1 MGFYGNITNTSKTTF
16 AFDRIY
22 NNRLQMDN
30 NCASDG
36 VFLGR
41 YVLVEYGLPA
51 SQYIIG
57 YLDNNGNM
65 YDDPTDRSDSHI
77 ILCEKGKMVK
87 ISKSSYWYLYTG
99 DIKSDGSPYWRYLT
113 RITNDRV
120 DDEQYNKNYQIDYPV
135 YGRGYDSTV
144 WIKQYINNQETY
156 IQIAELNTVV
166 PNFSI
171 YPLLPQDPYVA
182 VDNASIV
189 YQPGK
194 YYYYD
199 ETDSHYKLDNNDTK
213 TEGRVYYLESE
224 LGPAITADQSSTN
237 LLYKLRVPTNFQL
250 DLDDNNI
257 YYNKEGFSKTKHS
270 YDNTTENSI
279 NYKLSQSG
287 YKFYYNVEQDNV
299 VGEPIED
306 GYDRKS
312 LVVKL
317 PALGNAVCETYDLLY
332 GQNRNDSTTNFDKTN
347 VKGALNTLNKKMN
360 LGKLE
365 TNKLI
370 YFSTETDNDIND
382 NYMKSAII
390 QGDNLIS
397 IDADIEKNGGA
408 IKITH
413 NNLDVSKA
421 SKSYGKDVDFSTFGS
436 SITLPKLFADRAGH
450 VVKEETFS
458 VSIPKG
464 SYENTKEG
472 NVLTSLSFIDTT
484 GALSSEKS
492 YLGTLTLGTGYIT
505 NDKLN
510 TITKD
515 TTLNDSINRLIDNS
529 DSKYN
534 TLLGQTNNSFGKDTV
549 PTLYGLRQGINSDR
563 DNISNLSDKIDILN
577 GAVSTTNSVAYSIK
591 QAIDKLDKTDN
602 KVDKQFVTAVE
613 EKDGL
618 ITVSRSALQE
628 NDLPITFDGT
638 YSSSNKVATMSSLN
652 TLKTNLLGGYTG
664 TLADINTLASGKLN
678 ESAVRG
684 LTYNATSGNN
694 GAKTIAEMFDLIVEL
709 QNKNTQL
716 NTTIKALQD
725 KDAESDTTI
734 KALQDKDIELNNLI
748 AGLRTDVDALKNNS
762 NNTDTP
768 SETT

>member
-16 AFDRIY
+16 TFDKIY
-22 NNRLQMDN
+22 SNRLQMDN
-30 NCASDG
+30 SCTSDG
-36 VFLGR
+36 IFLGR

-51 SQYIIG
+51 TQYLVG
-57 YLDNNGNM
+57 YLDNKIM
-65 YDDPTDRSDSHI
+65 YDDPSDRSDSHI
-77 ILCEKGKMVK
+77 ILCENGKLVK
-87 ISKSSYWYLYTG
+87 VKRSNQWYLYVGNVTASG
-99 DIKSDGSPYWRYLT
+99 TKEWKYLT

-120 DDEQYNKNYQIDYPV
+120 DDEQYNLNYQIDYPV

-156 IQIAELNTVV
+156 VQIAELNTVV

-182 VDNASIV
+182 VDDSNIV

-199 ETDSHYKLDNNDTK
+199 EIDSHYKLDNNDIK
-213 TEGRVYYLESE
+213 TEGRIYYLESE
-224 LGPAITADQSSTN
+224 LGPAITTDQSSTN

-257 YYNKEGFSKTKHS
+257 YYNKEGFSKKKHFR
-270 YDNTTENSI
+270 DDKTENTI

-287 YKFYYNVEQDNV
+287 YRFYYNVEQDNV

-317 PALGNAVCETYDLLY
+317 PALGNAVCDTYDLLY
-332 GQNRNDSTTNFDKTN
+332 GQNRDDSTTNFDRTN
-347 VKGALNTLNKKMN
+347 IKGALNTLNRKMS
-360 LGKLE
+360 LDKLD

-370 YFSTETDNDIND
+370 YFSTETDSDIDD
-382 NYMKSAII
+382 NYMKSATIE
-390 QGDNLIS
+390 GDNLIS
-397 IDADIEKNGGA
+397 VDADIEKNNGV
-408 IKITH
+408 IKVTH
-413 NNLDVSKA
+413 NNLDVNKA
-421 SKSYGKDVDFSTFGS
+421 SKTYGKDVDFGTFGS
-436 SITLPKLFADRAGH
+436 SIKLPKLSTDRAGH
-450 VVKEETFS
+450 IVKEETFS

-464 SYENTKEG
+464 SYTNTKEG
-472 NVLTSLSFIDTT
+472 NVFTSLSFTDTT

-492 YLGTLTLGTGYIT
+492 YLGTLALGEGYAI

-515 TTLNDSINRLIDNS
+515 TTLNDSINKLIDNS

-534 TLLGQTNNSFGKDTV
+534 TLLGQSNNNFGKDTT
-549 PTLYGLRQGINSDR
+549 PTLYGLRQGINADR
-563 DNISNLSDKIDILN
+563 DSISNLSNKIDVLN
-577 GAVSTTNSVAYSIK
+577 GTVSTTNSVAYSIK
-591 QAIDKLDKTDN
+591 QAIDKLDKADN

-684 LTYNATSGNN
+684 LTYNATSGDN
-694 GAKTIAEMFDLIVEL
+694 GAKTVAGMFDLIVAL
-709 QNKNTQL
+709 QNKNAEL
-716 NTTIKALQD
+716 NKTIKALQD
-725 KDAESDTTI
+725 KDT
-734 KALQDKDIELNNLI
+734 ELNDLI
-748 AGLRTDVDALKNNS
+748 TGLRTDVDALKKNS
-762 NNTDTP
+762 NNADTS

>member
-16 AFDRIY
+16 TFDKIY
-22 NNRLQMDN
+22 SNRLQMDN
-30 NCASDG
+30 SCTSDG
-36 VFLGR
+36 IFLGR

-51 SQYIIG
+51 TQYLVG
-57 YLDNNGNM
+57 YLDNKIM
-65 YDDPTDRSDSHI
+65 YDDPSDRSDSHI
-77 ILCEKGKMVK
+77 ILCENGKLVK
-87 ISKSSYWYLYTG
+87 VKRSNQWYLYVGNVTASG
-99 DIKSDGSPYWRYLT
+99 TKEWKYLT

-120 DDEQYNKNYQIDYPV
+120 DDEQYNLNYQIDYPV

-156 IQIAELNTVV
+156 VQIAELNTVV

-182 VDNASIV
+182 VDDASIV

-199 ETDSHYKLDNNDTK
+199 ETDSHYKLDNSDTK
-213 TEGRVYYLESE
+213 TEGRIYYLESE
-224 LGPAITADQSSTN
+224 LGPAITTDQSSTN

-257 YYNKEGFSKTKHS
+257 YYNKEGFNKAKRS
-270 YDNTTENSI
+270 YDNTTENTI

-287 YKFYYNVEQDNV
+287 YRFYYNVEQDNV

-317 PALGNAVCETYDLLY
+317 PALGNAVCDTYDLLY
-332 GQNRNDSTTNFDKTN
+332 GQNRDDSATNFDKTN
-347 VKGALNTLNKKMN
+347 IKGALNTLNRKMS
-360 LGKLE
+360 LDKLD

-382 NYMKSAII
+382 NYMKSATIE
-390 QGDNLIS
+390 GDNLIS
-397 IDADIEKNGGA
+397 VDANIEKNSGV

-421 SKSYGKDVDFSTFGS
+421 SKSYGKDIDFGTFGS
-436 SITLPKLFADRAGH
+436 SITLPKLFTDRAGH
-450 VVKEETFS
+450 IVKEETFS

-464 SYENTKEG
+464 SYINTKEG
-472 NVLTSLSFIDTT
+472 NVFTSLNFTDTT

-492 YLGTLTLGTGYIT
+492 YLGTLTLGIGYIT
-505 NDKLN
+505 NNKLN

-515 TTLNDSINRLIDNS
+515 TTLNDSITKLIDNS

-591 QAIDKLDKTDN
+591 QAIDKLDKADN

-618 ITVSRSALQE
+618 IIVSRSALQE
-628 NDLPITFDGT
+628 SDLPITFDGT

-664 TLADINTLASGKLN
+664 TLADINTLASSKLN

-684 LTYNATSGNN
+684 LTYNATSGDN
-694 GAKTIAEMFDLIVEL
+694 GAKTVAGMFDLIVVL
-709 QNKNTQL
+709 QNKNMEL
-716 NTTIKALQD
+716 SK
-725 KDAESDTTI
+725 TI
-734 KALQDKDIELNNLI
+734 KALQDKDIELNDLI
-748 AGLRTDVDALKNNS
+748 TGLRTDVDALKKKINAN
-762 NNTDTP
+762 TP

>member
-16 AFDRIY
+16 TFDKIY
-22 NNRLQMDN
+22 SNRLQMDN
-30 NCASDG
+30 SCTSDG
-36 VFLGR
+36 IFLGR

-51 SQYIIG
+51 TQYLVG
-57 YLDNNGNM
+57 YLDNKIM
-65 YDDPTDRSDSHI
+65 YDDPSDRSDSHI
-77 ILCEKGKMVK
+77 ILCENGKLVK
-87 ISKSSYWYLYTG
+87 VKRSNQWYLYVGNVTASG
-99 DIKSDGSPYWRYLT
+99 TKEWKYLT

-120 DDEQYNKNYQIDYPV
+120 DDEQYNLNYQIDYPV

-156 IQIAELNTVV
+156 VQIAELNTVV

-182 VDNASIV
+182 VDDSSIV

-213 TEGRVYYLESE
+213 TEGRIYYLESE
-224 LGPAITADQSSTN
+224 LGPAITTDQSSTN

-257 YYNKEGFSKTKHS
+257 YYNKEGFSKTKHFR
-270 YDNTTENSI
+270 DDKTENTI

-287 YKFYYNVEQDNV
+287 YRFYYNVEQDNV

-317 PALGNAVCETYDLLY
+317 PALGNAVCDTYDLLY
-332 GQNRNDSTTNFDKTN
+332 GQNRNDSVTNFDKTN
-347 VKGALNTLNKKMN
+347 IKGALNTLNRKMS
-360 LGKLE
+360 LDKLD

-370 YFSTETDNDIND
+370 YFSTEIDNDIND

-390 QGDNLIS
+390 EGDNLIS
-397 IDADIEKNGGA
+397 VDADIEKNSGV
-408 IKITH
+408 IKVTH
-413 NNLDVSKA
+413 NNLDVNKA
-421 SKSYGKDVDFSTFGS
+421 SKTYGKDVDFGTFGS
-436 SITLPKLFADRAGH
+436 SIKLPKLSTDRAGH
-450 VVKEETFS
+450 IVKEETFS

-464 SYENTKEG
+464 SYTNTKEG
-472 NVLTSLSFIDTT
+472 NVFTSLSFTDTT

-492 YLGTLTLGTGYIT
+492 YLGTLALGTGYTT
-505 NDKLN
+505 NNKLN

-515 TTLNDSINRLIDNS
+515 TTLNDSISKLIDNS

-534 TLLGQTNNSFGKDTV
+534 TLLGQSNNSFGKDTT
-549 PTLYGLRQGINSDR
+549 PTLYGLRQGINADR
-563 DNISNLSDKIDILN
+563 DSISNLSGKIDILN

-591 QAIDKLDKTDN
+591 QAIDKLDKADN

-618 ITVSRSALQE
+618 IIVSRSALQE
-628 NDLPITFDGT
+628 SDLPITFDGT

-652 TLKTNLLGGYTG
+652 TLKTNLLGGYIG
-664 TLADINTLASGKLN
+664 TLADINTLVSGKLN
-678 ESAVRG
+678 ESAVRD
-684 LTYNATSGNN
+684 LTYNATSGDN
-694 GAKTIAEMFDLIVEL
+694 GAKTVAGMFDLIVVL
-709 QNKNTQL
+709 QNKN
-716 NTTIKALQD
+716 
-725 KDAESDTTI
+725 AELSKTI
-734 KALQDKDIELNNLI
+734 KALQDKDIELNDLI
-748 AGLRTDVDALKNNS
+748 TGLRTDVDALKNNS
-762 NNTDTP
+762 NNTNTP

>member
-16 AFDRIY
+16 TFDKIY
-22 NNRLQMDN
+22 SNRLQMDN
-30 NCASDG
+30 SCTSDG
-36 VFLGR
+36 IFLGR

-51 SQYIIG
+51 TQYLVG
-57 YLDNNGNM
+57 YLDNKIM
-65 YDDPTDRSDSHI
+65 YDDPSDRSDSHI
-77 ILCEKGKMVK
+77 ILCENGKLVK
-87 ISKSSYWYLYTG
+87 VKRSNQWYLYVGNVTASG
-99 DIKSDGSPYWRYLT
+99 TKEWKYLT

-120 DDEQYNKNYQIDYPV
+120 DDEQYNLNYQIDYPV

-156 IQIAELNTVV
+156 VQIAELNTVV
-166 PNFSI
+166 PNFLI

-182 VDNASIV
+182 VDDASIV

-199 ETDSHYKLDNNDTK
+199 KIDSHYKLDNNDTK
-213 TEGRVYYLESE
+213 TEGRIYYLESE

-257 YYNKEGFSKTKHS
+257 YYNKAGFSKTKRS

-287 YKFYYNVEQDNV
+287 YRFYYNVEQDNV

-317 PALGNAVCETYDLLY
+317 PALGNAVCDTYDLLY
-332 GQNRNDSTTNFDKTN
+332 GQNRNDSATNFDKTN
-347 VKGALNTLNKKMN
+347 IKGALNTLNRKMS
-360 LGKLE
+360 LDKLD

-370 YFSTETDNDIND
+370 YFSTEIDNNIND
-382 NYMKSAII
+382 NYMKSATIE
-390 QGDNLIS
+390 GDNLIS
-397 IDADIEKNGGA
+397 VDANIEKNNGV
-408 IKITH
+408 IKVTH
-413 NNLDVSKA
+413 NNLDVNKA
-421 SKSYGKDVDFSTFGS
+421 SKSYGKDVDFGTFGS

-450 VVKEETFS
+450 IVKEETFS
-458 VSIPKG
+458 ISIPKG
-464 SYENTKEG
+464 SYANTKEG
-472 NVLTSLSFIDTT
+472 NVFTSLSFTDTT

-492 YLGTLTLGTGYIT
+492 YLGTLALGEGYII
-505 NDKLN
+505 NNKLN

-515 TTLNDSINRLIDNS
+515 TTLNDSISKLIDNS

-534 TLLGQTNNSFGKDTV
+534 TLLGQSNNSFGKDTI
-549 PTLYGLRQGINSDR
+549 PTLYGLRQGINADR
-563 DNISNLSDKIDILN
+563 DSISNLSDKIDVLN
-577 GAVSTTNSVAYSIK
+577 GTVSTTNSVAYSIK
-591 QAIDKLDKTDN
+591 QAIDKLDKADN

-613 EKDGL
+613 EKNGL

-628 NDLPITFDGT
+628 SDLPITFDGT
-638 YSSSNKVATMSSLN
+638 YSNSNKVATMSSLN

-684 LTYNATSGNN
+684 LTYNATSGDN
-694 GAKTIAEMFDLIVEL
+694 GAKTVVGMFDLIVVLQTKNAEL
-709 QNKNTQL
+709 NK
-716 NTTIKALQD
+716 TIKALQD
-725 KDAESDTTI
+725 KDT
-734 KALQDKDIELNNLI
+734 ELNDLI
-748 AGLRTDVDALKNNS
+748 TGLRTDVDALKKNS

>member
-16 AFDRIY
+16 TFDKIY
-22 NNRLQMDN
+22 SNRLQMDN
-30 NCASDG
+30 SCTSDG
-36 VFLGR
+36 IFLGR

-51 SQYIIG
+51 TQYLVG
-57 YLDNNGNM
+57 YLDNKIM
-65 YDDPTDRSDSHI
+65 YDDPSDRSDSHI
-77 ILCEKGKMVK
+77 ILCENGKLVK
-87 ISKSSYWYLYTG
+87 VKRSNQWYLYVGNVTASG
-99 DIKSDGSPYWRYLT
+99 TKEWKYLT

-120 DDEQYNKNYQIDYPV
+120 DDEQYNLNYQIDYPV

-156 IQIAELNTVV
+156 VQIAELNTVV

-182 VDNASIV
+182 VDDSSIV

-199 ETDSHYKLDNNDTK
+199 ETDSHYKLDNNDIK
-213 TEGRVYYLESE
+213 TEGRIYYLESE
-224 LGPAITADQSSTN
+224 LGPAITTDQSSTN

-257 YYNKEGFSKTKHS
+257 YYNKEGFSKTKRS
-270 YDNTTENSI
+270 YDNTTKNSI

-287 YKFYYNVEQDNV
+287 YRFYYNVEQDNV

-317 PALGNAVCETYDLLY
+317 PALGNAVCDTYDLLY
-332 GQNRNDSTTNFDKTN
+332 GQNRNDSATNFDKTN
-347 VKGALNTLNKKMN
+347 IKGALNTLNRKMS
-360 LGKLE
+360 LDKLD

-382 NYMKSAII
+382 NYMKSATIE
-390 QGDNLIS
+390 GDNLIS
-397 IDADIEKNGGA
+397 VDANIEKNNGV
-408 IKITH
+408 IKVTH

-421 SKSYGKDVDFSTFGS
+421 LKSYGKDVDFGTFGS
-436 SITLPKLFADRAGH
+436 SITLPKLFTDRAGH
-450 VVKEETFS
+450 IVKEETFS

-464 SYENTKEG
+464 SYTNTKEG
-472 NVLTSLSFIDTT
+472 NVFTSLNFTDTT

-492 YLGTLTLGTGYIT
+492 YLGTLVLGKGYII
-505 NDKLN
+505 NNKLN

-515 TTLNDSINRLIDNS
+515 TTLNDSISKLIDNS

-534 TLLGQTNNSFGKDTV
+534 TLLGQSNNSFGKDTI
-549 PTLYGLRQGINSDR
+549 PTLYGLRQGINADR
-563 DNISNLSDKIDILN
+563 DSISNLSDKIDVLN
-577 GAVSTTNSVAYSIK
+577 GTVSTTNSVAYSIK

-628 NDLPITFDGT
+628 SDLPITFDGT
-638 YSSSNKVATMSSLN
+638 YSNSNKVATMSSLN

-684 LTYNATSGNN
+684 LTYNATSGDN
-694 GAKTIAEMFDLIVEL
+694 GAKTVVGMFDLIVVLQTKNAEL
-709 QNKNTQL
+709 NK
-716 NTTIKALQD
+716 TIKALQD
-725 KDAESDTTI
+725 KDT
-734 KALQDKDIELNNLI
+734 ELNDLI
-748 AGLRTDVDALKNNS
+748 TGLRTDVDALKKNS

>member
-16 AFDRIY
+16 TFDKIY
-22 NNRLQMDN
+22 SNRLQMDN
-30 NCASDG
+30 SCTSDG
-36 VFLGR
+36 IFLGR

-51 SQYIIG
+51 TQYLVG
-57 YLDNNGNM
+57 YLDNKIM
-65 YDDPTDRSDSHI
+65 YDDPSDRSDSHI
-77 ILCEKGKMVK
+77 ILCENGKLVK
-87 ISKSSYWYLYTG
+87 VKRSNQWYLYVGNITASG
-99 DIKSDGSPYWRYLT
+99 VKEWKYLT

-120 DDEQYNKNYQIDYPV
+120 DDEQYNLNYQIDYPV

-156 IQIAELNTVV
+156 VQIAELNTVV

-182 VDNASIV
+182 VDDSNIV

-224 LGPAITADQSSTN
+224 LGPAITTDQSSTN

-257 YYNKEGFSKTKHS
+257 YYNKEGFSKTKHFR
-270 YDNTTENSI
+270 DDKTENTI

-287 YKFYYNVEQDNV
+287 YRFYYNVEQDNV

-317 PALGNAVCETYDLLY
+317 PALGNAVCDTYDLLY
-332 GQNRNDSTTNFDKTN
+332 GQNRNDSATNFDKTN
-347 VKGALNTLNKKMN
+347 IKGALNTLNRKMN
-360 LGKLE
+360 LDKLD

-370 YFSTETDNDIND
+370 YFSTETDNNIND
-382 NYMKSAII
+382 NYMKSATIK
-390 QGDNLIS
+390 GDNLIS
-397 IDADIEKNGGA
+397 VDANIEKNNGV
-408 IKITH
+408 IKVTH
-413 NNLDVSKA
+413 NNLDVNKA

-436 SITLPKLFADRAGH
+436 SITLPKLFTDKAGH
-450 VVKEETFS
+450 IVKEETFS

-464 SYENTKEG
+464 SYTNTKEG
-472 NVLTSLSFIDTT
+472 NVFTSLNFTGTT

-492 YLGTLTLGTGYIT
+492 YLGTLALGEGYII
-505 NDKLN
+505 NNKLN

-515 TTLNDSINRLIDNS
+515 TTLNDSISKLIDNS

-534 TLLGQTNNSFGKDTV
+534 TLLGQSNNNFGKDTV
-549 PTLYGLRQGINSDR
+549 PTLYGLRQGINTDR
-563 DNISNLSDKIDILN
+563 DSISNLNDKIDILN

-591 QAIDKLDKTDN
+591 QAIDKLDKADN

-628 NDLPITFDGT
+628 SDLPITFDGT
-638 YSSSNKVATMSSLN
+638 YSSSNKVATMSSLT
-652 TLKTNLLGGYTG
+652 TLKTSLLGDYTG
-664 TLADINTLASGKLN
+664 TLADINTLASSKLN
-678 ESAVRG
+678 ESAVRS

-725 KDAESDTTI
+725 KD
-734 KALQDKDIELNNLI
+734 IELNNLI
-748 AGLRTDVDALKNNS
+748 AGLRTDVDALKNGS

>member
-16 AFDRIY
+16 TFDKIY
-22 NNRLQMDN
+22 SNRLQMDN
-30 NCASDG
+30 SCTSDG
-36 VFLGR
+36 IFLGR

-51 SQYIIG
+51 TQYLVG
-57 YLDNNGNM
+57 YLDNKIM
-65 YDDPTDRSDSHI
+65 YDDPSDRSDSHI
-77 ILCEKGKMVK
+77 ILCENGKLVK
-87 ISKSSYWYLYTG
+87 VKRSNQWYLYVGNVTASG
-99 DIKSDGSPYWRYLT
+99 TKEWKYLT

-120 DDEQYNKNYQIDYPV
+120 DDEQYNLNYQIDYPV

-156 IQIAELNTVV
+156 VQIAELNTVV

-224 LGPAITADQSSTN
+224 LGPAITTDQSSTN

-257 YYNKEGFSKTKHS
+257 YYNKEGFSKTKRS
-270 YDNTTENSI
+270 YDNTTKNSI

-287 YKFYYNVEQDNV
+287 YRFYYNVEQDNV

-317 PALGNAVCETYDLLY
+317 PALGNAVCDTYDLLY
-332 GQNRNDSTTNFDKTN
+332 GQNRDDSTTNFDKTN
-347 VKGALNTLNKKMN
+347 IKGALNTLNRKMS
-360 LGKLE
+360 LDKLD

-382 NYMKSAII
+382 NYMKSATIE
-390 QGDNLIS
+390 GDNLIS
-397 IDADIEKNGGA
+397 VDANIEKNSGV

-421 SKSYGKDVDFSTFGS
+421 SKSYGKDVDFGTFGS
-436 SITLPKLFADRAGH
+436 SITLPKLFTDRAGH
-450 VVKEETFS
+450 IVKEETFS

-464 SYENTKEG
+464 SYTNTKEG
-472 NVLTSLSFIDTT
+472 NVFTSLNFTDTT

-492 YLGTLTLGTGYIT
+492 YLGTLALGKGYII
-505 NDKLN
+505 NNKLN

-515 TTLNDSINRLIDNS
+515 TTLNDSISKLIDNS

-534 TLLGQTNNSFGKDTV
+534 TLLGQSNNSFGKDTI
-549 PTLYGLRQGINSDR
+549 PTLYGLRQGINADR
-563 DNISNLSDKIDILN
+563 DSISNLSDKIDVLN
-577 GAVSTTNSVAYSIK
+577 GTVSTTNSVAYSIK

-628 NDLPITFDGT
+628 SDLPITFDGT
-638 YSSSNKVATMSSLN
+638 YSNSNKVATMSSLN

-684 LTYNATSGNN
+684 LTYNATSGDN
-694 GAKTIAEMFDLIVEL
+694 GAKTVVGMFDLIVVLQTKNAEL
-709 QNKNTQL
+709 NK
-716 NTTIKALQD
+716 TIKALQD
-725 KDAESDTTI
+725 KDT
-734 KALQDKDIELNNLI
+734 ELNDLI
-748 AGLRTDVDALKNNS
+748 TGLRTDVDALKKNS
-762 NNTDTP
+762 NNTDIP

>member
-16 AFDRIY
+16 TFDKIY
-22 NNRLQMDN
+22 SNRLQMDN
-30 NCASDG
+30 SCTSDG
-36 VFLGR
+36 IFLGR

-51 SQYIIG
+51 TQYLVG
-57 YLDNNGNM
+57 YLDNKIM
-65 YDDPTDRSDSHI
+65 YDDPSDRSDSHI
-77 ILCEKGKMVK
+77 ILCENGKLVK
-87 ISKSSYWYLYTG
+87 VKRSNQWYLYVGNVTASG
-99 DIKSDGSPYWRYLT
+99 TKEWKYLT

-120 DDEQYNKNYQIDYPV
+120 DDEQYNLNYQIDYPV

-156 IQIAELNTVV
+156 VQIAELNTVV

-171 YPLLPQDPYVA
+171 YPLLPQDPYIA

-652 TLKTNLLGGYTG
+652 TLKANLLGDYTG
-664 TLADINTLASGKLN
+664 TLADVNTLASSKLN
-678 ESAVRG
+678 EDAVRS
-684 LTYNATSGNN
+684 LTYNATSGTN
-694 GAKTIAEMFDLIVEL
+694 GAKTIVEMFDLIVEL

-716 NTTIKALQD
+716 NI
-725 KDAESDTTI
+725 TI

-748 AGLRTDVDALKNNS
+748 AGLRTDVDVLKNNS

>member
-1 MGFYGNITNTSKTTF
+1 MGFYGNISNTSKTTF
-16 AFDRIY
+16 TFDRIY

-87 ISKSSYWYLYTG
+87 VNRNRYWYLYTG
-99 DIKSDGSPYWRYLT
+99 DTKSDGSPYWRYLT

-144 WIKQYINNQETY
+144 WIKQYVNNQETY

-182 VDNASIV
+182 VDNATIV

-257 YYNKEGFSKTKHS
+257 YYNKEGFSKTKRS
-270 YDNTTENSI
+270 YDGITDNSI

-287 YKFYYNVEQDNV
+287 YRFYYNVEQDNV

-312 LVVKL
+312 LVIKL

-332 GQNRNDSTTNFDKTN
+332 GQNRNDSVTNFDKTN

-360 LGKLE
+360 LEKLE

-382 NYMKSAII
+382 NYMKSATI

-397 IDADIEKNGGA
+397 INADIEKNGGA

-413 NNLDVSKA
+413 NNLDVNKA
-421 SKSYGKDVDFSTFGS
+421 SKSYGKDVDFNTFGS
-436 SITLPKLFADRAGH
+436 SITLPKLFIDRAGH

-472 NVLTSLSFIDTT
+472 NVLTSLNFIDTT
-484 GALSSEKS
+484 GVLNSEKS
-492 YLGTLTLGTGYIT
+492 YLGTLTLGTGYTT

-515 TTLNDSINRLIDNS
+515 TTLNDSISKLIDNS

-534 TLLGQTNNSFGKDTV
+534 TLLGQTNNNFGKDTV
-549 PTLYGLRQGINSDR
+549 PTLYGLRQGINTDR
-563 DNISNLSDKIDILN
+563 DSISNLNDKIDILN

-591 QAIDKLDKTDN
+591 QAIDKLDKADN

-628 NDLPITFDGT
+628 SDLPITFDGT
-638 YSSSNKVATMSSLN
+638 YSSSNKVATMSSLT
-652 TLKTNLLGGYTG
+652 TLKTSLLGDYTG
-664 TLADINTLASGKLN
+664 TLADINTLASSKLN
-678 ESAVRG
+678 EDAVRG
-684 LTYNATSGNN
+684 LTYNATSGTN

-709 QNKNTQL
+709 QNKNMQL
-716 NTTIKALQD
+716 N
-725 KDAESDTTI
+725 TTI

-748 AGLRTDVDALKNNS
+748 AGLRTDVDALKNGS

>member
-16 AFDRIY
+16 TFDKIY
-22 NNRLQMDN
+22 SNRLQMDN
-30 NCASDG
+30 SCTSDG
-36 VFLGR
+36 IFLGR

-51 SQYIIG
+51 TQYLVG
-57 YLDNNGNM
+57 YLDNKIM
-65 YDDPTDRSDSHI
+65 YDDPSDRSDSHI
-77 ILCEKGKMVK
+77 ILCENGKLVK
-87 ISKSSYWYLYTG
+87 VKRSNQWYLYVGNVTASG
-99 DIKSDGSPYWRYLT
+99 TKEWKYLT

-120 DDEQYNKNYQIDYPV
+120 DDEQYNLNYQIDYPV

-156 IQIAELNTVV
+156 VQIAELNTVV

-182 VDNASIV
+182 VDDNSIV

-199 ETDSHYKLDNNDTK
+199 ETDSHYKLDNNDIK

-224 LGPAITADQSSTN
+224 LGPAITTDQSSTN

-257 YYNKEGFSKTKHS
+257 YYNKEGFSKTKHFR
-270 YDNTTENSI
+270 DDKTENTI

-287 YKFYYNVEQDNV
+287 YRFYYNVEQDNV

-317 PALGNAVCETYDLLY
+317 PALGNAVCDTYDLLY
-332 GQNRNDSTTNFDKTN
+332 GQNRNDSATNFDRTN
-347 VKGALNTLNKKMN
+347 IKGALNTLNRKMS
-360 LGKLE
+360 LDKLD

-382 NYMKSAII
+382 NYMKSATIE
-390 QGDNLIS
+390 GDNLIS
-397 IDADIEKNGGA
+397 VDANIEKNSGA

-421 SKSYGKDVDFSTFGS
+421 SKSYGKDVDFGTFGS
-436 SITLPKLFADRAGH
+436 SITLPKLFTDRAGH
-450 VVKEETFS
+450 IVKEEIFS

-464 SYENTKEG
+464 SYTNTKEG
-472 NVLTSLSFIDTT
+472 NVFTSLSFTDTT

-492 YLGTLTLGTGYIT
+492 YLGTLALGEGYTI
-505 NDKLN
+505 NNKLN

-515 TTLNDSINRLIDNS
+515 TTLNDSISKLIDNS

-534 TLLGQTNNSFGKDTV
+534 TLLGQSNNSFGKDTI
-549 PTLYGLRQGINSDR
+549 PTLYGLRQGINADR
-563 DNISNLSDKIDILN
+563 DSISNLSDKIDVLN
-577 GAVSTTNSVAYSIK
+577 GTVSTTNSVAYSIK
-591 QAIDKLDKTDN
+591 QAIDKLDKADN

-652 TLKTNLLGGYTG
+652 TLKNNLLGGYTG
-664 TLADINTLASGKLN
+664 TLADVNTLASSKLN

-684 LTYNATSGNN
+684 LTYNATSGDN
-694 GAKTIAEMFDLIVEL
+694 GAKTVAGMFDLIVAL
-709 QNKNTQL
+709 QNKNAEL
-716 NTTIKALQD
+716 NKTIKALQD
-725 KDAESDTTI
+725 KDT
-734 KALQDKDIELNNLI
+734 ELNDLI
-748 AGLRTDVDALKNNS
+748 TGLRTDVDALKKNS

>member
-16 AFDRIY
+16 TFDKIY
-22 NNRLQMDN
+22 SNRLQMDN
-30 NCASDG
+30 SCTSDG
-36 VFLGR
+36 IFLGR

-51 SQYIIG
+51 TQYLVG
-57 YLDNNGNM
+57 YLDNKIM
-65 YDDPTDRSDSHI
+65 YDDPSDRSDSHI
-77 ILCEKGKMVK
+77 ILCENGKLVK
-87 ISKSSYWYLYTG
+87 VKRSNQWYLYMGNVTASG
-99 DIKSDGSPYWRYLT
+99 TKEWKYLT

-120 DDEQYNKNYQIDYPV
+120 DDEQYNLNYQIDYPV

-156 IQIAELNTVV
+156 VQIAELNTVV

-224 LGPAITADQSSTN
+224 LGPAITTDQSSTN

-257 YYNKEGFSKTKHS
+257 YYNKEGFSKTKHFR
-270 YDNTTENSI
+270 DDKTENTI

-287 YKFYYNVEQDNV
+287 YRFYYNVEQDNV

-317 PALGNAVCETYDLLY
+317 PALGNAVCDTYDLLY
-332 GQNRNDSTTNFDKTN
+332 GQNRNDSATNFDRTN
-347 VKGALNTLNKKMN
+347 IKGALNTLNRKMS
-360 LGKLE
+360 LDKLD

-370 YFSTETDNDIND
+370 YFSTETDSDIDD
-382 NYMKSAII
+382 NYMKSATIE
-390 QGDNLIS
+390 GDNLIS
-397 IDADIEKNGGA
+397 VDANIEKNSGA

-421 SKSYGKDVDFSTFGS
+421 SKSYGKDVDFGTFGS
-436 SITLPKLFADRAGH
+436 SITLPKLFTDRAGH
-450 VVKEETFS
+450 IVKEETFS

-464 SYENTKEG
+464 SYTNTKEG
-472 NVLTSLSFIDTT
+472 NVFTSLSFTDTT
-484 GALSSEKS
+484 GALNSEKS
-492 YLGTLTLGTGYIT
+492 YLGTLALGEGYTI
-505 NDKLN
+505 NNKLN

-515 TTLNDSINRLIDNS
+515 TTLNDSINKLIDNS

-534 TLLGQTNNSFGKDTV
+534 TLLGQSNNSFGKDTT
-549 PTLYGLRQGINSDR
+549 PTLYGLRQGINADR
-563 DNISNLSDKIDILN
+563 DSISNLSGKIDILN

-591 QAIDKLDKTDN
+591 QAIDKLDRADN

-628 NDLPITFDGT
+628 NDLPITFDGV

-664 TLADINTLASGKLN
+664 TLADINTLISGKLD

-684 LTYNATSGNN
+684 LTYNATSGDN
-694 GAKTIAEMFDLIVEL
+694 GAKTIAGMFDLIVVL
-709 QNKNTQL
+709 QNKN
-716 NTTIKALQD
+716 
-725 KDAESDTTI
+725 AELSKTI
-734 KALQDKDIELNNLI
+734 KALQDKDIELNDLI
-748 AGLRTDVDALKNNS
+748 TGLRTDVDALKNNS
-762 NNTDTP
+762 NNTNTP

>member
-16 AFDRIY
+16 TFDKIY

-30 NCASDG
+30 SCASDG

-51 SQYIIG
+51 TQYIIG
-57 YLDNNGNM
+57 YFDRSSGIM

-77 ILCEKGKMVK
+77 ILWEKGKLVK
-87 ISKSSYWYLYTG
+87 VSRGNYWYLYVGEST
-99 DIKSDGSPYWRYLT
+99 SGSQYWKQLT
-113 RITNDRV
+113 IITNDRI
-120 DDEQYNKNYQIDYPV
+120 DDEQYDTNYKIDYPV

-156 IQIAELNTVV
+156 VQIAELNTVV

-213 TEGRVYYLESE
+213 TEGRIYYLESE
-224 LGPAITADQSSTN
+224 FGPAITTDQSSTN

-257 YYNKEGFSKTKHS
+257 YYNKEGFSKTKRS
-270 YDNTTENSI
+270 YDGITENSI

-299 VGEPIED
+299 IGEPIDD

-317 PALGNAVCETYDLLY
+317 PALGNAVCDTYDLLY

-347 VKGALNTLNKKMN
+347 IKGALNTLNRKMS
-360 LGKLE
+360 LDKLD

-370 YFSTETDNDIND
+370 YFSTEIDNNIND
-382 NYMKSAII
+382 NYMKSATIE
-390 QGDNLIS
+390 GDNLIS
-397 IDADIEKNGGA
+397 VDADIEKNSGV
-408 IKITH
+408 IKVTH
-413 NNLDVSKA
+413 NNLDVNKA
-421 SKSYGKDVDFSTFGS
+421 SKSYGKDVDFGTFGS
-436 SITLPKLFADRAGH
+436 SIKLPKLFADRAGH
-450 VVKEETFS
+450 IVKEETFS
-458 VSIPKG
+458 ISIPKG
-464 SYENTKEG
+464 SYINTKEG
-472 NVLTSLSFIDTT
+472 NVFTSLSFTDTT

-492 YLGTLTLGTGYIT
+492 YLGTLALGEGYTI
-505 NDKLN
+505 NNKLN

-515 TTLNDSINRLIDNS
+515 TTLNDSINKLIDNS

-534 TLLGQTNNSFGKDTV
+534 TLLGQSNNSFGKDTV
-549 PTLYGLRQGINSDR
+549 PTLYGLRQGINTDR
-563 DNISNLSDKIDILN
+563 DSISNLSNKIDVLN
-577 GAVSTTNSVAYSIK
+577 GTVSTTNSVAYSIK
-591 QAIDKLDKTDN
+591 QAIDKLDKVDN

-652 TLKTNLLGGYTG
+652 TLKTSLLGGYTG

-678 ESAVRG
+678 ESAVRD

-694 GAKTIAEMFDLIVEL
+694 GAKTVAGMFDLIVEL

-716 NTTIKALQD
+716 NTTIKTLQD

-734 KALQDKDIELNNLI
+734 KALQNKDIELNNLI
-748 AGLRTDVDALKNNS
+748 VGLRTDVDALKNS
-762 NNTDTP
+762 PNNTDTS

>member
-1 MGFYGNITNTSKTTF
+1 MGFYGNISNTSKTTF
-16 AFDRIY
+16 TFDRIY

-87 ISKSSYWYLYTG
+87 VNRNRYWYLYTG
-99 DIKSDGSPYWRYLT
+99 DTKSDGSPYWRYLT

-144 WIKQYINNQETY
+144 WIKQYVNNQETY

-182 VDNASIV
+182 VDNTNIV

-257 YYNKEGFSKTKHS
+257 YYNKEGFSKTKRS
-270 YDNTTENSI
+270 YDGITKNSI

-287 YKFYYNVEQDNV
+287 YRFYYNVEQDNV

-332 GQNRNDSTTNFDKTN
+332 GQNRNDSITNFDKTN
-347 VKGALNTLNKKMN
+347 VKGALNTLNRKMN
-360 LGKLE
+360 LDKLD

-370 YFSTETDNDIND
+370 YFSTETDNNIND
-382 NYMKSAII
+382 NYMKSATIK
-390 QGDNLIS
+390 GDNLIS
-397 IDADIEKNGGA
+397 VDANIEKNNGA

-413 NNLDVSKA
+413 NNLDVNKA

-436 SITLPKLFADRAGH
+436 SVTLPKLFTDRAGH

-515 TTLNDSINRLIDNS
+515 TTLNDSITKLIENS

-563 DNISNLSDKIDILN
+563 TSISNLSSKIDILN
-577 GAVSTTNSVAYSIK
+577 GVVSTTNSVAYSIK
-591 QAIDKLDKTDN
+591 QAIDKLDKADN

-628 NDLPITFDGT
+628 SDLPITFDGT
-638 YSSSNKVATMSSLN
+638 YSNSNKVATMSSLN
-652 TLKTNLLGGYTG
+652 TLKANLLGDYTG
-664 TLADINTLASGKLN
+664 TLADVNTLANSKLN
-678 ESAVRG
+678 EDAVRG
-684 LTYNATSGNN
+684 LTYNATSGTN

-709 QNKNTQL
+709 QNKNMQL
-716 NTTIKALQD
+716 N
-725 KDAESDTTI
+725 TTI

>member
-16 AFDRIY
+16 TFDKIY
-22 NNRLQMDN
+22 SNRLQMDN
-30 NCASDG
+30 SCTSDG
-36 VFLGR
+36 IFLGR

-51 SQYIIG
+51 TQYLVG
-57 YLDNNGNM
+57 YLDNKIM
-65 YDDPTDRSDSHI
+65 YDDPSDRSDSHI
-77 ILCEKGKMVK
+77 ILCENGKLVK
-87 ISKSSYWYLYTG
+87 VKRSNQWYLYVGNVAASGT
-99 DIKSDGSPYWRYLT
+99 KEWKYLT

-120 DDEQYNKNYQIDYPV
+120 DDEQYNLNYQIDYPV

-156 IQIAELNTVV
+156 VQIAELNTVV

-171 YPLLPQDPYVA
+171 YPLLPQDPYIA
-182 VDNASIV
+182 VDDSNIV

-270 YDNTTENSI
+270 YDNKTENTI

-287 YKFYYNVEQDNV
+287 YRFYYNVEQDNV

-317 PALGNAVCETYDLLY
+317 PALGNAVCDTYDLLY
-332 GQNRNDSTTNFDKTN
+332 GQNRDDSVTNFDKTN
-347 VKGALNTLNKKMN
+347 IKGALNTLNRKMS
-360 LGKLE
+360 LDKLD

-370 YFSTETDNDIND
+370 YFSTEIDNDIND
-382 NYMKSAII
+382 NYMKSATIE
-390 QGDNLIS
+390 GDNLIS
-397 IDADIEKNGGA
+397 VDADIEKNRGV
-408 IKITH
+408 IKVTH
-413 NNLDVSKA
+413 NNLDGNKA
-421 SKSYGKDVDFSTFGS
+421 SKTYGKDVDFGTFGS
-436 SITLPKLFADRAGH
+436 SIKLPKLSTDRAGH
-450 VVKEETFS
+450 IVKEETFS
-458 VSIPKG
+458 ISIPKG
-464 SYENTKEG
+464 SYTNTKEG
-472 NVLTSLSFIDTT
+472 NVFTSLSFTDTT

-492 YLGTLTLGTGYIT
+492 YLGTLALGEGYTI
-505 NDKLN
+505 NNKLN

-515 TTLNDSINRLIDNS
+515 TTLNDSINKLIDNS

-534 TLLGQTNNSFGKDTV
+534 TLLGQSNNSFGKDTI
-549 PTLYGLRQGINSDR
+549 PTLYGLRQGINADR
-563 DNISNLSDKIDILN
+563 NSISNLSGKIDILN

-591 QAIDKLDKTDN
+591 QAIDKLDKADN

-618 ITVSRSALQE
+618 IIVSRSALQE
-628 NDLPITFDGT
+628 RDLPITFDGT

-684 LTYNATSGNN
+684 LTYNATSGDN
-694 GAKTIAEMFDLIVEL
+694 GAKTVAGMFDLIVAL
-709 QNKNTQL
+709 QNKNAEL
-716 NTTIKALQD
+716 NKTIKALQD
-725 KDAESDTTI
+725 KDT
-734 KALQDKDIELNNLI
+734 ELNDLI
-748 AGLRTDVDALKNNS
+748 TGLRTDVDALKKNS
-762 NNTDTP
+762 NNADTP

>member
-16 AFDRIY
+16 TFDKIY
-22 NNRLQMDN
+22 SNRLQMDN
-30 NCASDG
+30 SCTSDG
-36 VFLGR
+36 IFLGR

-51 SQYIIG
+51 TQYLVG
-57 YLDNNGNM
+57 YLDNKIM
-65 YDDPTDRSDSHI
+65 YDDPSDRSDSHI
-77 ILCEKGKMVK
+77 ILCENGKLVK
-87 ISKSSYWYLYTG
+87 VKRSNQWYLYVGNITASG
-99 DIKSDGSPYWRYLT
+99 VKEWKYLT

-120 DDEQYNKNYQIDYPV
+120 DDEQYNLNYQIDYPV

-156 IQIAELNTVV
+156 VQIAELNTVV

-182 VDNASIV
+182 VDDSNIV

-224 LGPAITADQSSTN
+224 LGPAITTDQSSTN

-257 YYNKEGFSKTKHS
+257 YYNKEGFSKTKRS
-270 YDNTTENSI
+270 YDNTTKNSI

-287 YKFYYNVEQDNV
+287 YRFYYNVEQDNV

-317 PALGNAVCETYDLLY
+317 PALGNAVCDTYDLLY
-332 GQNRNDSTTNFDKTN
+332 GQNRDDSTTNFDKTN
-347 VKGALNTLNKKMN
+347 IKGALNTLNRKMS
-360 LGKLE
+360 LDKLD

-382 NYMKSAII
+382 NYMKSATIE
-390 QGDNLIS
+390 GDNLIS
-397 IDADIEKNGGA
+397 VDANIEKNSGV

-421 SKSYGKDVDFSTFGS
+421 SKSYGKDVDFGTFGS
-436 SITLPKLFADRAGH
+436 SITLPKLFTDRAGH
-450 VVKEETFS
+450 IVKEETFS

-464 SYENTKEG
+464 SYTNTKEG
-472 NVLTSLSFIDTT
+472 NVFTSLNFTDTT

-492 YLGTLTLGTGYIT
+492 YLGTLALGKGYII
-505 NDKLN
+505 NNKLN

-515 TTLNDSINRLIDNS
+515 TTLNDSISKLIDNS

-534 TLLGQTNNSFGKDTV
+534 TLLGQSNNSFGKDTI
-549 PTLYGLRQGINSDR
+549 PTLYGLRQGINADR
-563 DNISNLSDKIDILN
+563 DSISNLSDKIDVLN
-577 GAVSTTNSVAYSIK
+577 GTVSTTNSVAYSIK

-628 NDLPITFDGT
+628 SDLPITFDGT
-638 YSSSNKVATMSSLN
+638 YSNSNKVATMSSLN

-684 LTYNATSGNN
+684 LTYNATSGDN
-694 GAKTIAEMFDLIVEL
+694 GAKTVVGMFDLIVVLQTKNAEL
-709 QNKNTQL
+709 NK
-716 NTTIKALQD
+716 TIKALQD
-725 KDAESDTTI
+725 KDT
-734 KALQDKDIELNNLI
+734 ELNDLI
-748 AGLRTDVDALKNNS
+748 TGLRTDVDALKKNS
-762 NNTDTP
+762 NNTDIP

>member
-16 AFDRIY
+16 TFDKIY
-22 NNRLQMDN
+22 SNRLQMDN
-30 NCASDG
+30 SCTSDG
-36 VFLGR
+36 IFLGR

-51 SQYIIG
+51 TQYLVG
-57 YLDNNGNM
+57 YLDNKIM
-65 YDDPTDRSDSHI
+65 YDDPSDRSDSHI
-77 ILCEKGKMVK
+77 ILCENGKLVK
-87 ISKSSYWYLYTG
+87 VKRSNQWYLYVGNVTASG
-99 DIKSDGSPYWRYLT
+99 IKEWKYLT

-120 DDEQYNKNYQIDYPV
+120 DDEQYNLNYQIDYPV

-156 IQIAELNTVV
+156 VQIAELNTVV

-182 VDNASIV
+182 VDDSNIV

-199 ETDSHYKLDNNDTK
+199 EIDSHYKLDNNDTK

-224 LGPAITADQSSTN
+224 LGPAITTDQSSTN

-257 YYNKEGFSKTKHS
+257 YYNKEGFSKTKHFR
-270 YDNTTENSI
+270 DNKTENTI

-287 YKFYYNVEQDNV
+287 YRFYYNVEQDNV

-317 PALGNAVCETYDLLY
+317 PALGNAVCDTYDLLY
-332 GQNRNDSTTNFDKTN
+332 GQNRNDSVTNFDKTN
-347 VKGALNTLNKKMN
+347 IKGALNTLNRKMS
-360 LGKLE
+360 LDKLD

-370 YFSTETDNDIND
+370 YFSTEIDNDIND
-382 NYMKSAII
+382 NYMKSATIE
-390 QGDNLIS
+390 GDNLIS
-397 IDADIEKNGGA
+397 VDANIEKNSGI
-408 IKITH
+408 IKVTH
-413 NNLDVSKA
+413 NNLDVNKA
-421 SKSYGKDVDFSTFGS
+421 SKSYGKDVDFGTFGS
-436 SITLPKLFADRAGH
+436 SIKLPKLSTDRAGH
-450 VVKEETFS
+450 IVKEETFS

-464 SYENTKEG
+464 SYTNTKEG
-472 NVLTSLSFIDTT
+472 NVFTSLSFTDTT

-492 YLGTLTLGTGYIT
+492 YLGTLALGEGYTI
-505 NDKLN
+505 NNKLN

-515 TTLNDSINRLIDNS
+515 TTLNDSISKLIDNS

-534 TLLGQTNNSFGKDTV
+534 TLLGQSNNSFGKDTI
-549 PTLYGLRQGINSDR
+549 PTLYGLRQGINADR
-563 DNISNLSDKIDILN
+563 DSISNLSDKIDVLN
-577 GAVSTTNSVAYSIK
+577 GTVSTTNSVAYSIK
-591 QAIDKLDKTDN
+591 QAIDKLDKADN

-652 TLKTNLLGGYTG
+652 TLKNNLLGGYTG
-664 TLADINTLASGKLN
+664 TLADVNTLASSKLN

-684 LTYNATSGNN
+684 LTYNATSGDN
-694 GAKTIAEMFDLIVEL
+694 GAKTVAGMFDLIVAL
-709 QNKNTQL
+709 QNKNAEL
-716 NTTIKALQD
+716 NKTIKALQD
-725 KDAESDTTI
+725 KDT
-734 KALQDKDIELNNLI
+734 ELNDLI
-748 AGLRTDVDALKNNS
+748 TGLRTDVDALKKNS
-762 NNTDTP
+762 NNADTP

>member
-16 AFDRIY
+16 TFDKIY
-22 NNRLQMDN
+22 SNRLQMDN
-30 NCASDG
+30 SCTSDG
-36 VFLGR
+36 IFLGR

-51 SQYIIG
+51 TQYLVG
-57 YLDNNGNM
+57 YLDNKIM
-65 YDDPTDRSDSHI
+65 YDDPSDRSDSHI
-77 ILCEKGKMVK
+77 ILCENGKLVK
-87 ISKSSYWYLYTG
+87 VKRSNQWYLYVGNVTASG
-99 DIKSDGSPYWRYLT
+99 TKEWKYLT

-120 DDEQYNKNYQIDYPV
+120 DDEQYNLNYQIDYPV

-156 IQIAELNTVV
+156 VQIAELNTVV

-182 VDNASIV
+182 VDNVSIV

-224 LGPAITADQSSTN
+224 LGPAITTDQSSTN

-257 YYNKEGFSKTKHS
+257 YYNKEGFSKTKRS
-270 YDNTTENSI
+270 YDNTTKNSI

-287 YKFYYNVEQDNV
+287 YRFYYNVEQDNV

-317 PALGNAVCETYDLLY
+317 PALGNAVCDTYDLLY
-332 GQNRNDSTTNFDKTN
+332 GQNRDDSTTNFDKTN
-347 VKGALNTLNKKMN
+347 IKGALNTLNRKMS
-360 LGKLE
+360 LDKLD

-382 NYMKSAII
+382 NYMKSATIE
-390 QGDNLIS
+390 GDNLIS
-397 IDADIEKNGGA
+397 VDTNIEKNSGV

-421 SKSYGKDVDFSTFGS
+421 SKSYGKDIDFGTFGS
-436 SITLPKLFADRAGH
+436 SITLPKLFTDRAGH
-450 VVKEETFS
+450 IVKEETFS

-464 SYENTKEG
+464 SYTNTKEG
-472 NVLTSLSFIDTT
+472 NVFTSLNFTDTT

-492 YLGTLTLGTGYIT
+492 YLGTLALGKGYII
-505 NDKLN
+505 NNKLN

-515 TTLNDSINRLIDNS
+515 TTLNDSISKLIDNS

-534 TLLGQTNNSFGKDTV
+534 TLLGQSNNSFGKDTI
-549 PTLYGLRQGINSDR
+549 PTLYGLRQGINADR
-563 DNISNLSDKIDILN
+563 DSISNLSDKIDVLN
-577 GAVSTTNSVAYSIK
+577 GTVSTTNSVAYSIK

-628 NDLPITFDGT
+628 SDLPITFDGT
-638 YSSSNKVATMSSLN
+638 YSNSNKVATMSSLN
-652 TLKTNLLGGYTG
+652 TLKANLLGDYTG
-664 TLADINTLASGKLN
+664 TLADVNTLASSKLN
-678 ESAVRG
+678 EDAVRG
-684 LTYNATSGNN
+684 LTYNATSGTN

-716 NTTIKALQD
+716 N
-725 KDAESDTTI
+725 TTI

-768 SETT
+768 SETS

>member
-16 AFDRIY
+16 TFDKIY
-22 NNRLQMDN
+22 SNRLQMDN
-30 NCASDG
+30 SCTSDG
-36 VFLGR
+36 IFLGR

-51 SQYIIG
+51 TQYLVG
-57 YLDNNGNM
+57 YLDNKIM
-65 YDDPTDRSDSHI
+65 YDDPSDRSDFHI
-77 ILCEKGKMVK
+77 ILCENGKLVK
-87 ISKSSYWYLYTG
+87 VKRSNQWYLYVGNVTASG
-99 DIKSDGSPYWRYLT
+99 TKEWKYLT

-120 DDEQYNKNYQIDYPV
+120 DDEQYNLNYQIDYPV

-156 IQIAELNTVV
+156 VQIAELNTVV

-182 VDNASIV
+182 VDDASIV

-199 ETDSHYKLDNNDTK
+199 ETDSHYKLDNSDTK
-213 TEGRVYYLESE
+213 TEGRIYYLESE
-224 LGPAITADQSSTN
+224 LGPAITTDQSSTN

-257 YYNKEGFSKTKHS
+257 YYNKEGFNKAKRS
-270 YDNTTENSI
+270 YDNTTENTI

-287 YKFYYNVEQDNV
+287 YRFYYNVEQDNV

-317 PALGNAVCETYDLLY
+317 PALGNAVCDTYDLLY
-332 GQNRNDSTTNFDKTN
+332 GQNRDDSATNFDKTN
-347 VKGALNTLNKKMN
+347 IKGALNTLNRKMS
-360 LGKLE
+360 LDKLD

-382 NYMKSAII
+382 NYMKSATIE
-390 QGDNLIS
+390 GDNLIS
-397 IDADIEKNGGA
+397 VDANIEKNSGV

-421 SKSYGKDVDFSTFGS
+421 SKSYGKDIDFGTFGS
-436 SITLPKLFADRAGH
+436 SITLPKLFTDRAGH
-450 VVKEETFS
+450 IVKEETFS

-464 SYENTKEG
+464 SYINTKEG
-472 NVLTSLSFIDTT
+472 NVFTSLNFTDTT

-505 NDKLN
+505 NNKLN

-515 TTLNDSINRLIDNS
+515 TTLNDSITKLIDNS

-563 DNISNLSDKIDILN
+563 DSISNLSDKIDILN
-577 GAVSTTNSVAYSIK
+577 GAISTTNSVAYSIK
-591 QAIDKLDKTDN
+591 QAIDKLDKADN

-618 ITVSRSALQE
+618 IIVSRSALQE
-628 NDLPITFDGT
+628 SDLPITFDGT

-664 TLADINTLASGKLN
+664 TLADINTLASSKLN

-684 LTYNATSGNN
+684 LTYNATSGDN
-694 GAKTIAEMFDLIVEL
+694 GAKTVAGMFDLIVVL
-709 QNKNTQL
+709 QNKNMEL
-716 NTTIKALQD
+716 SK
-725 KDAESDTTI
+725 TI
-734 KALQDKDIELNNLI
+734 KALQDKDIELNDLI
-748 AGLRTDVDALKNNS
+748 TGLKTDVDALKKNS

>member
-16 AFDRIY
+16 TFDKIY
-22 NNRLQMDN
+22 SNRLQMDN
-30 NCASDG
+30 SCTSDG
-36 VFLGR
+36 IFLGR

-51 SQYIIG
+51 TQYLVG
-57 YLDNNGNM
+57 YLDNKIM
-65 YDDPTDRSDSHI
+65 YDDPSDRSDSHI
-77 ILCEKGKMVK
+77 ILCENGKLVK
-87 ISKSSYWYLYTG
+87 VKRSNQWYLYVGNVTASG
-99 DIKSDGSPYWRYLT
+99 TKEWKYLT

-120 DDEQYNKNYQIDYPV
+120 DDEQYNLNYQIDYPV

-156 IQIAELNTVV
+156 VQIAELNTVV

-182 VDNASIV
+182 VDSTNIV
-189 YQPGK
+189 YQSGK

-199 ETDSHYKLDNNDTK
+199 EADSHYKLDNSDTK
-213 TEGRVYYLESE
+213 TEGRIYYLESE
-224 LGPAITADQSSTN
+224 LGPAITTDQSSTN

-257 YYNKEGFSKTKHS
+257 YYNKEGFNKAKRS

-287 YKFYYNVEQDNV
+287 YRFYYNVEQDNV

-317 PALGNAVCETYDLLY
+317 PALGNAVCDTYDLLY
-332 GQNRNDSTTNFDKTN
+332 GQNRNDSVTNFDKTN
-347 VKGALNTLNKKMN
+347 IKGALNTLNRKMS
-360 LGKLE
+360 LDKLD

-370 YFSTETDNDIND
+370 YFSTEIDNDIND
-382 NYMKSAII
+382 NYMKSATIE
-390 QGDNLIS
+390 GDNLIS
-397 IDADIEKNGGA
+397 VDANIEKNNGV
-408 IKITH
+408 IKIIH

-421 SKSYGKDVDFSTFGS
+421 SKSYGKDVDFGTFGS
-436 SITLPKLFADRAGH
+436 SITLPKLFTDRAGH
-450 VVKEETFS
+450 IVKEETFS

-464 SYENTKEG
+464 SYANTKEG
-472 NVLTSLSFIDTT
+472 NVFTSLSFTDTT

-492 YLGTLTLGTGYIT
+492 YLGTLALGEGYII
-505 NDKLN
+505 NNKLN

-515 TTLNDSINRLIDNS
+515 TTLNDSISKLIDNS

-534 TLLGQTNNSFGKDTV
+534 TLLGQSNNNFGKDTI
-549 PTLYGLRQGINSDR
+549 PTLYGLRQGINADR
-563 DNISNLSDKIDILN
+563 DNISNLSSKIDVLN
-577 GAVSTTNSVAYSIK
+577 GTVSTTNSVAYSIK

-628 NDLPITFDGT
+628 SDLPITFDGT
-638 YSSSNKVATMSSLN
+638 YSNSNKVATMSSLN

-684 LTYNATSGNN
+684 LTYNATSGDN
-694 GAKTIAEMFDLIVEL
+694 GAKTVAGMFDLIVAL
-709 QNKNTQL
+709 QNKNAEL
-716 NTTIKALQD
+716 NKTIKALQD
-725 KDAESDTTI
+725 KDT
-734 KALQDKDIELNNLI
+734 ELNDLI
-748 AGLRTDVDALKNNS
+748 TGLRTDVDALKKNS

>member
-16 AFDRIY
+16 TFDKIY
-22 NNRLQMDN
+22 SNRLQMDN
-30 NCASDG
+30 SCTSDG
-36 VFLGR
+36 IFLGR

-51 SQYIIG
+51 TQYLVG
-57 YLDNNGNM
+57 YLDNKIM
-65 YDDPTDRSDSHI
+65 YDDPSDRSDSHI
-77 ILCEKGKMVK
+77 ILCENGKLVK
-87 ISKSSYWYLYTG
+87 VKRSNQWYLYVGNVTASG
-99 DIKSDGSPYWRYLT
+99 TKEWKYLT

-120 DDEQYNKNYQIDYPV
+120 DDEQYNLNYQIDYPV

-156 IQIAELNTVV
+156 VQIAELNTVV

-182 VDNASIV
+182 VDDASVV

-199 ETDSHYKLDNNDTK
+199 EVDSHYKLDNNDTK

-257 YYNKEGFSKTKHS
+257 YYNKEGFSKTKRS

-287 YKFYYNVEQDNV
+287 YRFYYNVEQDNV
-299 VGEPIED
+299 VGEPIDD

-317 PALGNAVCETYDLLY
+317 PALGNAVCDTYDLLY

-347 VKGALNTLNKKMN
+347 IKGALNTLNRKMS
-360 LGKLE
+360 LDKLD

-370 YFSTETDNDIND
+370 YFSTEIDNNIND
-382 NYMKSAII
+382 NYMKSATIE
-390 QGDNLIS
+390 GDNLIS
-397 IDADIEKNGGA
+397 VDADIEKNSGV
-408 IKITH
+408 IKVTH
-413 NNLDVSKA
+413 NNLDVNKA
-421 SKSYGKDVDFSTFGS
+421 SKTYGKDVDFGTFGS
-436 SITLPKLFADRAGH
+436 SIKLPKLFTDRAGH
-450 VVKEETFS
+450 IVKEETFS

-464 SYENTKEG
+464 SYTNTKEG
-472 NVLTSLSFIDTT
+472 NVFTSLSFTDTT

-492 YLGTLTLGTGYIT
+492 YLGTLALGEGYII
-505 NDKLN
+505 NNKLN

-515 TTLNDSINRLIDNS
+515 TTLNDSINKLIDNS

-534 TLLGQTNNSFGKDTV
+534 TLLGQSNNSFGKDTI
-549 PTLYGLRQGINSDR
+549 PTLYGLRQGINTDR
-563 DNISNLSDKIDILN
+563 DSISNLSGKIDVLN
-577 GAVSTTNSVAYSIK
+577 GTVSTTNSVAYSIK
-591 QAIDKLDKTDN
+591 QAIDKLDKADN

-628 NDLPITFDGT
+628 SDLPITFDGT

-652 TLKTNLLGGYTG
+652 TLKTSLLGGYTG

-678 ESAVRG
+678 ESAVRD

-694 GAKTIAEMFDLIVEL
+694 GAKTVAGMFDLIVAL
-709 QNKNTQL
+709 QNKNVEL
-716 NTTIKALQD
+716 DKTIKALQD
-725 KDAESDTTI
+725 KDT
-734 KALQDKDIELNNLI
+734 ELNNLI
-748 AGLRTDVDALKNNS
+748 TGLRTDVDALKNNS
-762 NNTDTP
+762 NNTNTP

>member
-16 AFDRIY
+16 TFDRIY

-65 YDDPTDRSDSHI
+65 YDDPADRSDSHI

-87 ISKSSYWYLYTG
+87 VNRNRYWYLYTG
-99 DIKSDGSPYWRYLT
+99 DTKSDGSPYWRYLT

-144 WIKQYINNQETY
+144 WIKQYVNNQETY

-182 VDNASIV
+182 VDNANIV

-199 ETDSHYKLDNNDTK
+199 ETDSHYKLDNNATK
-213 TEGRVYYLESE
+213 TEGRIYYLESE
-224 LGPAITADQSSTN
+224 LGPAITADQTSTN

-257 YYNKEGFSKTKHS
+257 YYNKEGFSKTKRS
-270 YDNTTENSI
+270 YDGNTENSI

-360 LGKLE
+360 LEKLK

-382 NYMKSAII
+382 NYIKSATI

-397 IDADIEKNGGA
+397 IDADIEKNDGA

-413 NNLDVSKA
+413 NNLDVNKA
-421 SKSYGKDVDFSTFGS
+421 SKSYGKNVDFNTFGS
-436 SITLPKLFADRAGH
+436 SITLPKLFTDRAGH
-450 VVKEETFS
+450 IVKEETFS

-472 NVLTSLSFIDTT
+472 NVLTSLNFIDTT

-505 NDKLN
+505 NNKLN

-515 TTLNDSINRLIDNS
+515 TTLNDSISKLIDNS

-534 TLLGQTNNSFGKDTV
+534 TLLGQTNNSFGKDVV

-563 DNISNLSDKIDILN
+563 DSISNLSDKIDILN
-577 GAVSTTNSVAYSIK
+577 GTVSTTNSVVYSIK

-618 ITVSRSALQE
+618 ITVSRSPLQE
-628 NDLPITFDGT
+628 SDLPITFDGT
-638 YSSSNKVATMSSLN
+638 YSNSNKVATMSSLN

-664 TLADINTLASGKLN
+664 TLADVNTLASSKLN
-678 ESAVRG
+678 ENAVRG

-694 GAKTIAEMFDLIVEL
+694 GAKTITGMFDLIVEL

-725 KDAESDTTI
+725 KDT
-734 KALQDKDIELNNLI
+734 ELNKLI
-748 AGLRTDVDALKNNS
+748 TELRTDVDELKKKINAN
-762 NNTDTP
+762 TP

>member
-16 AFDRIY
+16 TFDKIY
-22 NNRLQMDN
+22 SNRLQMDN
-30 NCASDG
+30 SCTSDG
-36 VFLGR
+36 IFLGR

-51 SQYIIG
+51 TQYLVG
-57 YLDNNGNM
+57 YLDNKIM
-65 YDDPTDRSDSHI
+65 YDDPSDRSDSHI
-77 ILCEKGKMVK
+77 ILCENGKLVK
-87 ISKSSYWYLYTG
+87 VKRSNQWYLYVGNVTASG
-99 DIKSDGSPYWRYLT
+99 TKEWKYLT

-120 DDEQYNKNYQIDYPV
+120 DDEQYNLNYQIDYPV

-156 IQIAELNTVV
+156 VQIAELNTVV

-182 VDNASIV
+182 VDDNSIV

-199 ETDSHYKLDNNDTK
+199 ETDSHYKLDNNDIK

-224 LGPAITADQSSTN
+224 LGPAITTDQSSTN

-257 YYNKEGFSKTKHS
+257 YYNKEGFSKTKHFR
-270 YDNTTENSI
+270 DDKTENTI

-287 YKFYYNVEQDNV
+287 YRFYYNVEQDNV

-317 PALGNAVCETYDLLY
+317 PALGNAVCDTYDLLY
-332 GQNRNDSTTNFDKTN
+332 GQNRNDSATNFDRTN
-347 VKGALNTLNKKMN
+347 IKGALNTLNRKMS
-360 LGKLE
+360 LDKLD

-370 YFSTETDNDIND
+370 YFSTEIDNDIND
-382 NYMKSAII
+382 NYMKSATIE
-390 QGDNLIS
+390 GDNLIS
-397 IDADIEKNGGA
+397 VDADIEKNSGV
-408 IKITH
+408 IKVTH
-413 NNLDVSKA
+413 NNLDVNKA
-421 SKSYGKDVDFSTFGS
+421 SKTYGKDVDFGTFGS
-436 SITLPKLFADRAGH
+436 SIKLPKLSTDRAGH
-450 VVKEETFS
+450 IVKEETFS
-458 VSIPKG
+458 ISIPKG
-464 SYENTKEG
+464 SYTNTKEG
-472 NVLTSLSFIDTT
+472 NVFTSLSFTDTT

-492 YLGTLTLGTGYIT
+492 YLGTLALGEGYTI
-505 NDKLN
+505 NNKLN

-515 TTLNDSINRLIDNS
+515 TTLNDSINKLIDNS

-534 TLLGQTNNSFGKDTV
+534 TLLGQSNNSFGKDTT
-549 PTLYGLRQGINSDR
+549 PTLYGLRQGINADR
-563 DNISNLSDKIDILN
+563 DSISNLSDKIDVLN
-577 GAVSTTNSVAYSIK
+577 GTVSTTNSVAYSIK
-591 QAIDKLDKTDN
+591 QAIDKLDKADN

-684 LTYNATSGNN
+684 LTYNATSGDN
-694 GAKTIAEMFDLIVEL
+694 GAKTVAGMFDLIVVL
-709 QNKNTQL
+709 QNKN
-716 NTTIKALQD
+716 
-725 KDAESDTTI
+725 AELSKTI
-734 KALQDKDIELNNLI
+734 KALQDKDIELNDLI
-748 AGLRTDVDALKNNS
+748 TGLRTDVDALKNNS
-762 NNTDTP
+762 NNTNTP

>member
-16 AFDRIY
+16 TFDKIY
-22 NNRLQMDN
+22 SNRLQMDN
-30 NCASDG
+30 SCTSDG
-36 VFLGR
+36 IFLGR

-51 SQYIIG
+51 TQYLVG
-57 YLDNNGNM
+57 YLDNKIM
-65 YDDPTDRSDSHI
+65 YDDPSDRSDSHI
-77 ILCEKGKMVK
+77 ILCENGKLVK
-87 ISKSSYWYLYTG
+87 VKRSNQWYLYVGNVTASG
-99 DIKSDGSPYWRYLT
+99 TKEWKYLT

-120 DDEQYNKNYQIDYPV
+120 DDEQYNLNYQIDYPV

-156 IQIAELNTVV
+156 VQIAELNTVV

-182 VDNASIV
+182 VDDSSIV

-257 YYNKEGFSKTKHS
+257 YYNKEGFNKTKRS
-270 YDNTTENSI
+270 YDNKTENTI

-287 YKFYYNVEQDNV
+287 YRFYYNVEQDNV

-317 PALGNAVCETYDLLY
+317 PALGNAVCDTYDLLY
-332 GQNRNDSTTNFDKTN
+332 GQNRDDSVTNFNKTN
-347 VKGALNTLNKKMN
+347 VKGALNTLNRKMS
-360 LGKLE
+360 LDKLD

-370 YFSTETDNDIND
+370 YFSTETDSDIDD
-382 NYMKSAII
+382 NYMKSATIE
-390 QGDNLIS
+390 GDNLIS
-397 IDADIEKNGGA
+397 VDANIEKNSGI
-408 IKITH
+408 IKVTH
-413 NNLDVSKA
+413 NNLDVNKA

-436 SITLPKLFADRAGH
+436 SIKLPKLSTDRAGH
-450 VVKEETFS
+450 IVKEETFS

-472 NVLTSLSFIDTT
+472 NVLTSLSFTDTT

-492 YLGTLTLGTGYIT
+492 YLGTLTLGTGYTT

-515 TTLNDSINRLIDNS
+515 TTLNDSISKLIDNS
-529 DSKYN
+529 DSKYS

-549 PTLYGLRQGINSDR
+549 PTLYGLRQGINADR
-563 DNISNLSDKIDILN
+563 DSISNLSSKIDVLN

-591 QAIDKLDKTDN
+591 QAIDKLDKADN

-684 LTYNATSGNN
+684 LTYNATSGDN
-694 GAKTIAEMFDLIVEL
+694 GAKTVAGMFDLIVAL
-709 QNKNTQL
+709 QNKNAEL
-716 NTTIKALQD
+716 NQTIKALQN
-725 KDAESDTTI
+725 KDT
-734 KALQDKDIELNNLI
+734 ELNNLI
-748 AGLRTDVDALKNNS
+748 IGLRTDVDALKNNS

>member
-16 AFDRIY
+16 TFDKIY
-22 NNRLQMDN
+22 SNRLQMDN
-30 NCASDG
+30 SCTSDG
-36 VFLGR
+36 IFLGR

-51 SQYIIG
+51 TQYLVG
-57 YLDNNGNM
+57 YLDNKIM
-65 YDDPTDRSDSHI
+65 YDDPSDRSDSHI
-77 ILCEKGKMVK
+77 ILCENGKLVK
-87 ISKSSYWYLYTG
+87 VKRSNQWYLYVGNVTASG
-99 DIKSDGSPYWRYLT
+99 TKEWKYLT

-120 DDEQYNKNYQIDYPV
+120 DDEQYNLNYQIDYPV

-156 IQIAELNTVV
+156 VQIAELNTVI

-182 VDNASIV
+182 VDDNSIV

-199 ETDSHYKLDNNDTK
+199 ETDSHYKLDNNDIK

-224 LGPAITADQSSTN
+224 LGPAITTDQSSTN

-257 YYNKEGFSKTKHS
+257 YYNKEGFSKTKHFR
-270 YDNTTENSI
+270 DDKTENTI

-287 YKFYYNVEQDNV
+287 YRFYYNVEQDNV

-317 PALGNAVCETYDLLY
+317 PALGNAVCDIYDLLY
-332 GQNRNDSTTNFDKTN
+332 GQNRNDSATNFDKTN
-347 VKGALNTLNKKMN
+347 IKGALNTLNRKMS
-360 LGKLE
+360 LDKLD

-382 NYMKSAII
+382 NYMKSATIE
-390 QGDNLIS
+390 GDNLIS
-397 IDADIEKNGGA
+397 VDANIEKNSGA

-421 SKSYGKDVDFSTFGS
+421 SKSYGKDVDFGTFGS
-436 SITLPKLFADRAGH
+436 SITLPKLFTDRAGH
-450 VVKEETFS
+450 IVKEETFS

-464 SYENTKEG
+464 SYTNTKEG
-472 NVLTSLSFIDTT
+472 NVFTSLSFTDTT

-492 YLGTLTLGTGYIT
+492 YLGTLALGEGYTI
-505 NDKLN
+505 NNKLN

-515 TTLNDSINRLIDNS
+515 TTLNDSISKLIDNS

-534 TLLGQTNNSFGKDTV
+534 TLLGQSNNSFGKDTI
-549 PTLYGLRQGINSDR
+549 PTLYGLRQGINADR
-563 DNISNLSDKIDILN
+563 DSISNLSDKIDVLN
-577 GAVSTTNSVAYSIK
+577 GTVSTTNSVAYSIK
-591 QAIDKLDKTDN
+591 QAIDKLDKADN

-652 TLKTNLLGGYTG
+652 TLKNNLLGGYTG
-664 TLADINTLASGKLN
+664 TLADVNTLASSKLN

-684 LTYNATSGNN
+684 LTYNATSGDN
-694 GAKTIAEMFDLIVEL
+694 GAKTVAGMFDLIVAL
-709 QNKNTQL
+709 QNKNAEL
-716 NTTIKALQD
+716 NKTIKALQD
-725 KDAESDTTI
+725 KDT
-734 KALQDKDIELNNLI
+734 ELNDLI
-748 AGLRTDVDALKNNS
+748 TGLRTDVDALKKNS
-762 NNTDTP
+762 NNADTP

>member
-16 AFDRIY
+16 TFDKIY
-22 NNRLQMDN
+22 SNRLQMDN
-30 NCASDG
+30 SCTSDG
-36 VFLGR
+36 IFLGR

-51 SQYIIG
+51 TQYLVG
-57 YLDNNGNM
+57 YLDNKIM
-65 YDDPTDRSDSHI
+65 YDDPSDRSDSHI
-77 ILCEKGKMVK
+77 ILCENGKLVK
-87 ISKSSYWYLYTG
+87 VKRSNQWYLYVGNVTASG
-99 DIKSDGSPYWRYLT
+99 TKEWKYLT

-120 DDEQYNKNYQIDYPV
+120 DDEQYNLNYQIDYPV

-156 IQIAELNTVV
+156 VQIAELNTVV

-182 VDNASIV
+182 VDDSNII

-224 LGPAITADQSSTN
+224 LGPAITTDQSSTN

-257 YYNKEGFSKTKHS
+257 YYNKEGFSKTKRS
-270 YDNTTENSI
+270 YDNTTENTI

-287 YKFYYNVEQDNV
+287 YRFYYNVEQDNV

-317 PALGNAVCETYDLLY
+317 PALGNAVCDTYDLLY
-332 GQNRNDSTTNFDKTN
+332 GQNRNDSATNFDKTN
-347 VKGALNTLNKKMN
+347 IKGALNTLNRKMS
-360 LGKLE
+360 LDKLD

-382 NYMKSAII
+382 NYMKSATIE
-390 QGDNLIS
+390 GDNLIS
-397 IDADIEKNGGA
+397 VDANIEKNSGI

-413 NNLDVSKA
+413 NNLDISKA
-421 SKSYGKDVDFSTFGS
+421 SKSYGKDVDFGTFGS
-436 SITLPKLFADRAGH
+436 SITLPKLFTDKAGH
-450 VVKEETFS
+450 IVKEETFS

-464 SYENTKEG
+464 SYTNTKEG
-472 NVLTSLSFIDTT
+472 NVFTSLSFTDTT

-492 YLGTLTLGTGYIT
+492 YLGTLALGEGYTI
-505 NDKLN
+505 NNKLN

-515 TTLNDSINRLIDNS
+515 TTLNDSISKLIDNS

-534 TLLGQTNNSFGKDTV
+534 TLLGQSNNSFGKDTI

-563 DNISNLSDKIDILN
+563 DSISNLSDKIDILN

-591 QAIDKLDKTDN
+591 QAIDKLDKADN

-613 EKDGL
+613 EKNGL

-628 NDLPITFDGT
+628 SDLPITFDGT

-684 LTYNATSGNN
+684 LTYNATSGDN
-694 GAKTIAEMFDLIVEL
+694 GAKTVAGMFDLIVAL
-709 QNKNTQL
+709 QNKNAEL
-716 NTTIKALQD
+716 NKTIKALQD
-725 KDAESDTTI
+725 KDT
-734 KALQDKDIELNNLI
+734 ELNDLI
-748 AGLRTDVDALKNNS
+748 TGLRTDVDALKKKINAN
-762 NNTDTP
+762 TP

>member
-16 AFDRIY
+16 TFDKIY
-22 NNRLQMDN
+22 SNRLQMDN
-30 NCASDG
+30 SCTSDG
-36 VFLGR
+36 IFLGR

-51 SQYIIG
+51 TQYLVG
-57 YLDNNGNM
+57 YLDNKIM
-65 YDDPTDRSDSHI
+65 YDDPSDRSDSHI
-77 ILCEKGKMVK
+77 ILCENGKLVK
-87 ISKSSYWYLYTG
+87 VKRSNQWYLYVGNITASG
-99 DIKSDGSPYWRYLT
+99 VKEWKYLT

-120 DDEQYNKNYQIDYPV
+120 DDEQYNLNYQIDYPV

-156 IQIAELNTVV
+156 VQIAELNTVV

-182 VDNASIV
+182 VDDSNIV

-213 TEGRVYYLESE
+213 TEGRVYYLGSE
-224 LGPAITADQSSTN
+224 LGPAITTDQSSTN

-257 YYNKEGFSKTKHS
+257 YYNKEGFSKTKHFR
-270 YDNTTENSI
+270 DDKTENTI

-287 YKFYYNVEQDNV
+287 YRFYYNVEQDNV

-317 PALGNAVCETYDLLY
+317 PALGNAVCDTYDLLY
-332 GQNRNDSTTNFDKTN
+332 GQNRNDSATNFDKTN
-347 VKGALNTLNKKMN
+347 IKGALNTLNRKMN
-360 LGKLE
+360 LDKLD

-370 YFSTETDNDIND
+370 YFSTETDNNIND
-382 NYMKSAII
+382 NYMKSATIK
-390 QGDNLIS
+390 GDNLIS
-397 IDADIEKNGGA
+397 VDANIEKNNGV
-408 IKITH
+408 IKVTH
-413 NNLDVSKA
+413 NNLDVNKA

-436 SITLPKLFADRAGH
+436 SITLPKLFTDKAGH
-450 VVKEETFS
+450 IVKEETFS

-464 SYENTKEG
+464 SYTNTKEG
-472 NVLTSLSFIDTT
+472 NVFTSLSFTGTT

-492 YLGTLTLGTGYIT
+492 YLGTLALGEGYII
-505 NDKLN
+505 NNKLN

-515 TTLNDSINRLIDNS
+515 TTLNDSISKLIDNS

-534 TLLGQTNNSFGKDTV
+534 TLLGQSNDNFGKDII
-549 PTLYGLRQGINSDR
+549 PTLYGLRQGINADR
-563 DNISNLSDKIDILN
+563 DNISNLSGKIDVLN
-577 GAVSTTNSVAYSIK
+577 GTVSTTNSVAYSIK
-591 QAIDKLDKTDN
+591 QAIDKLDKADN

-628 NDLPITFDGT
+628 SDLPITFDGT

-725 KDAESDTTI
+725 KD
-734 KALQDKDIELNNLI
+734 IELNNLI
-748 AGLRTDVDALKNNS
+748 VGLRTDVDALKNSS

>member
-16 AFDRIY
+16 TFDRIY

-65 YDDPTDRSDSHI
+65 YDDPADRSDSHI

-87 ISKSSYWYLYTG
+87 VNRNRYWYLYTG
-99 DIKSDGSPYWRYLT
+99 DTKSDGSPYWRYLT

-144 WIKQYINNQETY
+144 WIKQYVNNQETY

-182 VDNASIV
+182 VDNANIV

-199 ETDSHYKLDNNDTK
+199 ETDSHYKLDNNATK
-213 TEGRVYYLESE
+213 TEGRIYYLESE
-224 LGPAITADQSSTN
+224 LGPAITADQTSTN

-257 YYNKEGFSKTKHS
+257 YYNKEGFSKTKRS
-270 YDNTTENSI
+270 YDGNTKNSI

-360 LGKLE
+360 LEKLK

-382 NYMKSAII
+382 NYMKSATI

-397 IDADIEKNGGA
+397 IDADIEKNDGA

-413 NNLDVSKA
+413 NNLDVNKA
-421 SKSYGKDVDFSTFGS
+421 SKSYGKNVDFNTFGS
-436 SITLPKLFADRAGH
+436 SITLPKLFTDRAGH
-450 VVKEETFS
+450 IVKEETFS

-472 NVLTSLSFIDTT
+472 NVLTSLNFIDTT

-505 NDKLN
+505 NNKLN

-515 TTLNDSINRLIDNS
+515 TTLNDSISKLIDNS

-534 TLLGQTNNSFGKDTV
+534 TLLGQTNNSFGKDVV

-563 DNISNLSDKIDILN
+563 DSISNLSDKIDILN
-577 GAVSTTNSVAYSIK
+577 GTVSATNSVAYSIK

-618 ITVSRSALQE
+618 ITVSRSPLQE
-628 NDLPITFDGT
+628 SDLPITFDGT
-638 YSSSNKVATMSSLN
+638 YSNSNKVATMSSLN

-664 TLADINTLASGKLN
+664 TLADVNTLASSKLN
-678 ESAVRG
+678 ENAVRG

-694 GAKTIAEMFDLIVEL
+694 GAKTITGMFDLIVEL

-725 KDAESDTTI
+725 KDT
-734 KALQDKDIELNNLI
+734 ELNKLI
-748 AGLRTDVDALKNNS
+748 TELRTDVDELKKKINAN
-762 NNTDTP
+762 TP

>member
-16 AFDRIY
+16 TFDKIY
-22 NNRLQMDN
+22 SNRLQMDN
-30 NCASDG
+30 SCTSDG
-36 VFLGR
+36 IFLGR

-51 SQYIIG
+51 IQYLVG
-57 YLDNNGNM
+57 YLDNKIM
-65 YDDPTDRSDSHI
+65 YDDPSDRSDSHI
-77 ILCEKGKMVK
+77 ILCENGKLVK
-87 ISKSSYWYLYTG
+87 VKRSNQWYLYVGNVTASG
-99 DIKSDGSPYWRYLT
+99 TKEWKYLT

-120 DDEQYNKNYQIDYPV
+120 DDEQYNLNYQIDYPV

-156 IQIAELNTVV
+156 VQIAELNTVV

-199 ETDSHYKLDNNDTK
+199 ETDSYYKLDNNDTK

-224 LGPAITADQSSTN
+224 LGPAITTDQSSTN

-257 YYNKEGFSKTKHS
+257 YYNKEGFSKTKRS
-270 YDNTTENSI
+270 YDNTTKNSI

-287 YKFYYNVEQDNV
+287 YRFYYNVEQDNV

-317 PALGNAVCETYDLLY
+317 PALGNAVCDTYDLLY
-332 GQNRNDSTTNFDKTN
+332 GQNRDDSTTNFDKTN
-347 VKGALNTLNKKMN
+347 IKGALNTLNRKMS
-360 LGKLE
+360 LDKLD

-370 YFSTETDNDIND
+370 YFSTEIDNDIND
-382 NYMKSAII
+382 NYMKSATIE
-390 QGDNLIS
+390 GDNLIS
-397 IDADIEKNGGA
+397 VDADIEKNSGV
-408 IKITH
+408 IKVTH
-413 NNLDVSKA
+413 NNLDVNKA
-421 SKSYGKDVDFSTFGS
+421 SKTYGKDVDFGTFGS
-436 SITLPKLFADRAGH
+436 SIKLPKLSTDRAGH
-450 VVKEETFS
+450 IVKEETFS
-458 VSIPKG
+458 ISIPKG
-464 SYENTKEG
+464 SYTNTKEG
-472 NVLTSLSFIDTT
+472 NVFTSLSFIDTT

-492 YLGTLTLGTGYIT
+492 YLGTLALGEGYTI
-505 NDKLN
+505 NNKLN

-515 TTLNDSINRLIDNS
+515 TTLNDSINKLIDNS

-534 TLLGQTNNSFGKDTV
+534 TLLGQSNNSFGKDTT
-549 PTLYGLRQGINSDR
+549 PTLYGLRQGINADR
-563 DNISNLSDKIDILN
+563 DSISNLSGKIDILN

-591 QAIDKLDKTDN
+591 QAIDKLDKADN

-618 ITVSRSALQE
+618 IIVSRSALQE
-628 NDLPITFDGT
+628 SDLPITFDGT

-684 LTYNATSGNN
+684 LTYNATSGDN
-694 GAKTIAEMFDLIVEL
+694 GAKTVAGMFDLIVVL
-709 QNKNTQL
+709 QNKN
-716 NTTIKALQD
+716 
-725 KDAESDTTI
+725 AELSKTI
-734 KALQDKDIELNNLI
+734 KALQDKDIELNDLI
-748 AGLRTDVDALKNNS
+748 TGLRTDVDALKNNS
-762 NNTDTP
+762 NNTNTP

>member
-16 AFDRIY
+16 TFDKIY
-22 NNRLQMDN
+22 SNRLQMDN
-30 NCASDG
+30 SCTSDG
-36 VFLGR
+36 IFLGR

-51 SQYIIG
+51 TQYLVG
-57 YLDNNGNM
+57 YLDNKIM
-65 YDDPTDRSDSHI
+65 YDDPSDRSDSHI
-77 ILCEKGKMVK
+77 ILCENGKLVK
-87 ISKSSYWYLYTG
+87 VKRSNQWYLYVGNVTASG
-99 DIKSDGSPYWRYLT
+99 TKEWKYLT

-120 DDEQYNKNYQIDYPV
+120 DDEQYNLNYQIDYPV

-156 IQIAELNTVV
+156 VQIAELNTVV

-182 VDNASIV
+182 VDDNSIV

-199 ETDSHYKLDNNDTK
+199 ETDSHYKLDNNDIK

-224 LGPAITADQSSTN
+224 LGPAITTDQSSTN

-257 YYNKEGFSKTKHS
+257 YYNKEGFSKTKHFR
-270 YDNTTENSI
+270 DNKTENTI

-287 YKFYYNVEQDNV
+287 YRFYYNVEQDNV

-317 PALGNAVCETYDLLY
+317 PALGNAVCDTYDLLY
-332 GQNRNDSTTNFDKTN
+332 GQNRNDSVTNFDKTN
-347 VKGALNTLNKKMN
+347 IKGALNTLNRKMS
-360 LGKLE
+360 LDKLD

-370 YFSTETDNDIND
+370 YFSTEIDNDIND
-382 NYMKSAII
+382 NYMKSATIE
-390 QGDNLIS
+390 GDNLIS
-397 IDADIEKNGGA
+397 VDANIEKNSGI
-408 IKITH
+408 IKVTH
-413 NNLDVSKA
+413 NNLDVNKA
-421 SKSYGKDVDFSTFGS
+421 SKSYGKDVDFGTFGS
-436 SITLPKLFADRAGH
+436 SIKLPKLSTDRAGH
-450 VVKEETFS
+450 IVKEETFS

-464 SYENTKEG
+464 SYTNTKEG
-472 NVLTSLSFIDTT
+472 NVFTSLSFTDTT

-492 YLGTLTLGTGYIT
+492 YLGTLALGEGYTI
-505 NDKLN
+505 NNKLN

-515 TTLNDSINRLIDNS
+515 TTLNDSISKLIDNS

-534 TLLGQTNNSFGKDTV
+534 TLLGQSNNSFGKDTI
-549 PTLYGLRQGINSDR
+549 PTLYGLRQGINADR
-563 DNISNLSDKIDILN
+563 DSISNLSDKIDVLN
-577 GAVSTTNSVAYSIK
+577 GTVSTTNSVAYSIK
-591 QAIDKLDKTDN
+591 QAIDKLDKADN

-652 TLKTNLLGGYTG
+652 TLKNNLLGGYTG
-664 TLADINTLASGKLN
+664 TLADVNTLASSKLN

-684 LTYNATSGNN
+684 LTYNATSGDN
-694 GAKTIAEMFDLIVEL
+694 GAKTVAGMFDLIVAL
-709 QNKNTQL
+709 QNKNAEL
-716 NTTIKALQD
+716 NKTIKALQD
-725 KDAESDTTI
+725 KDT
-734 KALQDKDIELNNLI
+734 ELNDLI
-748 AGLRTDVDALKNNS
+748 TGLRTDVDALKKNS
-762 NNTDTP
+762 NNADTP

>member
-16 AFDRIY
+16 TFDKIY
-22 NNRLQMDN
+22 SNRLQMDN
-30 NCASDG
+30 SCTSDG
-36 VFLGR
+36 IFLGR

-51 SQYIIG
+51 TQYLVG
-57 YLDNNGNM
+57 YLDNKIM
-65 YDDPTDRSDSHI
+65 YDDPSDRSDSHI
-77 ILCEKGKMVK
+77 ILCENGKLVK
-87 ISKSSYWYLYTG
+87 VKRSNQWYLYVGNVTASG
-99 DIKSDGSPYWRYLT
+99 TKEWKYLT

-120 DDEQYNKNYQIDYPV
+120 DDEQYNLNYQIDYPV

-156 IQIAELNTVV
+156 VQIAELNTVV

-224 LGPAITADQSSTN
+224 LGPAITTDQSSTN

-257 YYNKEGFSKTKHS
+257 YYNKEGFSKTKRS
-270 YDNTTENSI
+270 YDNTTKNSI

-287 YKFYYNVEQDNV
+287 YRFYYNVEQDNV

-317 PALGNAVCETYDLLY
+317 PALGNAVCDTYDLLY

-382 NYMKSAII
+382 NYMKSATI

-397 IDADIEKNGGA
+397 IDADIEKNGGT

-492 YLGTLTLGTGYIT
+492 YLGTLTLGIGYIT

-652 TLKTNLLGGYTG
+652 TLKVNLLGDYTG
-664 TLADINTLASGKLN
+664 TLADVNTLASSKLN
-678 ESAVRG
+678 EDAVRG
-684 LTYNATSGNN
+684 LTYNATSGTN

-716 NTTIKALQD
+716 NTTIK
-725 KDAESDTTI
+725 T
-734 KALQDKDIELNNLI
+734 LQDKDIELNNLI
-748 AGLRTDVDALKNNS
+748 AGLRTDVDTLKNNS
-762 NNTDTP
+762 NNTNTP

>member
-16 AFDRIY
+16 TFDKIY
-22 NNRLQMDN
+22 SNRLQMDN
-30 NCASDG
+30 SCTSDG
-36 VFLGR
+36 IFLGR

-51 SQYIIG
+51 TQYLVG
-57 YLDNNGNM
+57 YLDNKIM
-65 YDDPTDRSDSHI
+65 YDDPSDRSDSHI
-77 ILCEKGKMVK
+77 ILCENGKLVK
-87 ISKSSYWYLYTG
+87 VKRSNQWYLYVGNVTASG
-99 DIKSDGSPYWRYLT
+99 TKEWKYLT

-120 DDEQYNKNYQIDYPV
+120 DDEQYNLNYQIDYPV

-156 IQIAELNTVV
+156 VQIAELNTVV

-182 VDNASIV
+182 VDDSNIV

-224 LGPAITADQSSTN
+224 LGPAITTDQSSTN

-257 YYNKEGFSKTKHS
+257 YYNKEGFSKTKHFR
-270 YDNTTENSI
+270 DDKTENTI

-287 YKFYYNVEQDNV
+287 YRFYYNVEQDNV

-317 PALGNAVCETYDLLY
+317 PALGNAVCDTYDLLY
-332 GQNRNDSTTNFDKTN
+332 GQNRNDSVTNFDKTN
-347 VKGALNTLNKKMN
+347 IKGALNTLNRKMS
-360 LGKLE
+360 LDKLD

-382 NYMKSAII
+382 NYMKSATIE
-390 QGDNLIS
+390 GDNLIS
-397 IDADIEKNGGA
+397 VDADIEKNNGV

-421 SKSYGKDVDFSTFGS
+421 SKSYGKDVDFGTFGS
-436 SITLPKLFADRAGH
+436 SIKLPKLFTDRAGH
-450 VVKEETFS
+450 IVKEETFS

-464 SYENTKEG
+464 SYINTKEG
-472 NVLTSLSFIDTT
+472 NVFTSLSFTDTT
-484 GALSSEKS
+484 GTLSSEKS
-492 YLGTLTLGTGYIT
+492 YLGTLALGEGYTI
-505 NDKLN
+505 NNKLN

-515 TTLNDSINRLIDNS
+515 TTLNDSINKLIDNS

-534 TLLGQTNNSFGKDTV
+534 TLLGQTNNSFGKDTI
-549 PTLYGLRQGINSDR
+549 PTLYGLRQGINADR
-563 DNISNLSDKIDILN
+563 DSIGNLSDKIDVLN
-577 GAVSTTNSVAYSIK
+577 GTVSTTNSVAYSIK
-591 QAIDKLDKTDN
+591 QAIDKLDKADN

-684 LTYNATSGNN
+684 LTYNATSGDN
-694 GAKTIAEMFDLIVEL
+694 GAKTVAGMFDLIVAL
-709 QNKNTQL
+709 QNKNAEL
-716 NTTIKALQD
+716 SKTIKALQD
-725 KDAESDTTI
+725 KDT
-734 KALQDKDIELNNLI
+734 ELNNLI
-748 AGLRTDVDALKNNS
+748 TGLRIDVDALKNNS
-762 NNTDTP
+762 NNTGTP

>member
-16 AFDRIY
+16 TFDKIY
-22 NNRLQMDN
+22 SNRLQMDN
-30 NCASDG
+30 SCTSDG
-36 VFLGR
+36 IFLGR

-51 SQYIIG
+51 TQYLVG
-57 YLDNNGNM
+57 YLDNKIM
-65 YDDPTDRSDSHI
+65 YDDPSDRSDSHI
-77 ILCEKGKMVK
+77 ILCENGKLVK
-87 ISKSSYWYLYTG
+87 VKRSNQWYLYVGNVAASGT
-99 DIKSDGSPYWRYLT
+99 KEWKYLT

-120 DDEQYNKNYQIDYPV
+120 DDEQYNLNYQIDYPV

-156 IQIAELNTVV
+156 VQIAELNTVI

-182 VDNASIV
+182 VDDNSIV

-199 ETDSHYKLDNNDTK
+199 ETDSHYKLDNNDIK

-224 LGPAITADQSSTN
+224 LGPAITTDQSSTN

-257 YYNKEGFSKTKHS
+257 YYNKEGFSKTKHFR
-270 YDNTTENSI
+270 DDKTENTI

-287 YKFYYNVEQDNV
+287 YRFYYNVEQDNV

-317 PALGNAVCETYDLLY
+317 PALGNAVCDIYDLLY
-332 GQNRNDSTTNFDKTN
+332 GQNRNDSATNFDKTN
-347 VKGALNTLNKKMN
+347 IKGALNTLNRKMS
-360 LGKLE
+360 LDKLD

-382 NYMKSAII
+382 NYMKSATIE
-390 QGDNLIS
+390 GDNLIS
-397 IDADIEKNGGA
+397 VDANIEKNSGA

-421 SKSYGKDVDFSTFGS
+421 SKSYGKDVDFGTFGS
-436 SITLPKLFADRAGH
+436 SITLPKLFTDRAGH
-450 VVKEETFS
+450 IVKEETFS

-464 SYENTKEG
+464 SYTNTKEG
-472 NVLTSLSFIDTT
+472 NVFTSLSFTDTT

-492 YLGTLTLGTGYIT
+492 YLGALALGEGYTI
-505 NDKLN
+505 NNKLN

-515 TTLNDSINRLIDNS
+515 TTLNDSISKLIDNS

-534 TLLGQTNNSFGKDTV
+534 TLLGQSNNSFGKDTI
-549 PTLYGLRQGINSDR
+549 PTLYGLRQGINADR
-563 DNISNLSDKIDILN
+563 DSISNLSDKIDVLN
-577 GAVSTTNSVAYSIK
+577 GTVSTTNSVAYSIK
-591 QAIDKLDKTDN
+591 QAIDKLDKADN

-652 TLKTNLLGGYTG
+652 TLKNNLLGGYTG
-664 TLADINTLASGKLN
+664 TLADVNTLASSKLN

-684 LTYNATSGNN
+684 LTYNATSGDN
-694 GAKTIAEMFDLIVEL
+694 GAKTVAGMFDLIVAL
-709 QNKNTQL
+709 QNKNAEL
-716 NTTIKALQD
+716 NKTIKALQD
-725 KDAESDTTI
+725 KDT
-734 KALQDKDIELNNLI
+734 ELNDLI
-748 AGLRTDVDALKNNS
+748 TGLRTDVDALKKNS
-762 NNTDTP
+762 NNADTP

>member
-16 AFDRIY
+16 TFDKIY

-30 NCASDG
+30 SCANDG

-51 SQYIIG
+51 TQYIIG
-57 YLDNNGNM
+57 YFDRSSGIM

-77 ILCEKGKMVK
+77 ILWEKGKLVK
-87 ISKSSYWYLYTG
+87 VSRGNYWYLYVGEST
-99 DIKSDGSPYWRYLT
+99 SGSQYWRYLT

-464 SYENTKEG
+464 SYENIKEG

-492 YLGTLTLGTGYIT
+492 YLGTLTLGTGYTT
-505 NDKLN
+505 NVKLN

-563 DNISNLSDKIDILN
+563 DNINNLSDKIDILN

-652 TLKTNLLGGYTG
+652 TLKANLLGDYTG
-664 TLADINTLASGKLN
+664 TLADVNTLASSKLN
-678 ESAVRG
+678 EDAVRG
-684 LTYNATSGNN
+684 LTYNATSGTN

-716 NTTIKALQD
+716 N
-725 KDAESDTTI
+725 TTI

-768 SETT
+768 SETS

>member
-16 AFDRIY
+16 TFDKIY
-22 NNRLQMDN
+22 SNRLQMDN
-30 NCASDG
+30 SCTSDG
-36 VFLGR
+36 IFLGR

-51 SQYIIG
+51 TQYLVG
-57 YLDNNGNM
+57 YLDNKIM
-65 YDDPTDRSDSHI
+65 YDDPSDRSDSHI
-77 ILCEKGKMVK
+77 ILCENGKLVK
-87 ISKSSYWYLYTG
+87 VKRSNQWYLYVGNVTASG
-99 DIKSDGSPYWRYLT
+99 TKEWKYLT

-120 DDEQYNKNYQIDYPV
+120 DDEQYNLNYQIDYPV

-156 IQIAELNTVV
+156 VQIAELNTVV

-182 VDNASIV
+182 VDDNSIV

-199 ETDSHYKLDNNDTK
+199 ETDSHYKLDNNDIK

-224 LGPAITADQSSTN
+224 LGPAITTDQSSTN

-257 YYNKEGFSKTKHS
+257 YYNKEGFSKTKHFR
-270 YDNTTENSI
+270 DDKTENTI

-287 YKFYYNVEQDNV
+287 YRFYYNVEQDNV

-317 PALGNAVCETYDLLY
+317 PALGNAVCDTYDLLY
-332 GQNRNDSTTNFDKTN
+332 GQNRNDSATNFDRTN
-347 VKGALNTLNKKMN
+347 IKGALNTLNRKMS
-360 LGKLE
+360 LDKLD

-370 YFSTETDNDIND
+370 YFSTEIDNDIND
-382 NYMKSAII
+382 NYMKSATIE
-390 QGDNLIS
+390 GDNLIS
-397 IDADIEKNGGA
+397 IDADIEKNSGV
-408 IKITH
+408 IKVTH
-413 NNLDVSKA
+413 NNLDVNKA
-421 SKSYGKDVDFSTFGS
+421 SKTYGKDVDFGTFGS
-436 SITLPKLFADRAGH
+436 SIKLPKLSTDRAGH
-450 VVKEETFS
+450 IVKEETFS
-458 VSIPKG
+458 ISIPKG
-464 SYENTKEG
+464 SYTNTKEG
-472 NVLTSLSFIDTT
+472 NVFTSLSFTDTT

-492 YLGTLTLGTGYIT
+492 YLGTLALGEGYTI
-505 NDKLN
+505 NNKLN

-515 TTLNDSINRLIDNS
+515 TTLNDSINKLIDNS

-534 TLLGQTNNSFGKDTV
+534 TLLGQSNNSFGKDTT
-549 PTLYGLRQGINSDR
+549 PTLYGLRQGINADR
-563 DNISNLSDKIDILN
+563 DSISNLSDKIDVLN
-577 GAVSTTNSVAYSIK
+577 GTVSTTNSVAYSIK
-591 QAIDKLDKTDN
+591 QAIDKLDKADN

-684 LTYNATSGNN
+684 LTYNATSGDN
-694 GAKTIAEMFDLIVEL
+694 GAKTVAGMFDLIVVL
-709 QNKNTQL
+709 QNKN
-716 NTTIKALQD
+716 
-725 KDAESDTTI
+725 AELSKTI
-734 KALQDKDIELNNLI
+734 KALQDKDIELNDLI
-748 AGLRTDVDALKNNS
+748 TGLRTDVDALKNNS
-762 NNTDTP
+762 NNTNTP

>member
-16 AFDRIY
+16 TFDKIY
-22 NNRLQMDN
+22 SNRLQMDN
-30 NCASDG
+30 SCTSDG
-36 VFLGR
+36 IFLGR

-51 SQYIIG
+51 TQYLVG
-57 YLDNNGNM
+57 YLDNKIM
-65 YDDPTDRSDSHI
+65 YDDPSDRSDSHI
-77 ILCEKGKMVK
+77 ILCENGKLVK
-87 ISKSSYWYLYTG
+87 VKRSNQWYLYVGNVTASG
-99 DIKSDGSPYWRYLT
+99 TKEWKYLT

-120 DDEQYNKNYQIDYPV
+120 DDEQYNLNYQIDYPV

-156 IQIAELNTVV
+156 VQIAELNTVV

-182 VDNASIV
+182 VDSTNIV

-199 ETDSHYKLDNNDTK
+199 EADSHYKLDNSDTK
-213 TEGRVYYLESE
+213 TEGRIYYLESE
-224 LGPAITADQSSTN
+224 LGPAITTDQSSTN

-257 YYNKEGFSKTKHS
+257 YYNKEGFNKAKRS

-287 YKFYYNVEQDNV
+287 YRFYYNVEQDNV

-317 PALGNAVCETYDLLY
+317 PALGNAVCDTYDLLY
-332 GQNRNDSTTNFDKTN
+332 GQNRNDSVTNFDKTN
-347 VKGALNTLNKKMN
+347 IKGALNTLNRKMS
-360 LGKLE
+360 LDKLD

-370 YFSTETDNDIND
+370 YFSTEIDNDIND
-382 NYMKSAII
+382 NYMKSATIE
-390 QGDNLIS
+390 GDNLIS
-397 IDADIEKNGGA
+397 VDANIEKNNGV
-408 IKITH
+408 IKIIH

-421 SKSYGKDVDFSTFGS
+421 SKSYGKDIDFGTFGS
-436 SITLPKLFADRAGH
+436 SITLPKLFTDRAGH
-450 VVKEETFS
+450 IVKEETFS

-464 SYENTKEG
+464 SYTNSKEG
-472 NVLTSLSFIDTT
+472 NVFTSLSFTDTT

-492 YLGTLTLGTGYIT
+492 YLGTLALGEGYTI
-505 NDKLN
+505 NNKLN

-515 TTLNDSINRLIDNS
+515 TTLNDSISKLIDNS

-534 TLLGQTNNSFGKDTV
+534 TLLGQSNNSFGKDII
-549 PTLYGLRQGINSDR
+549 PTLYGLRQGINADR
-563 DNISNLSDKIDILN
+563 DSISNLSDKIDVLN
-577 GAVSTTNSVAYSIK
+577 GTVSTTNSVAYSIK

-628 NDLPITFDGT
+628 SDLPITFDGT

-684 LTYNATSGNN
+684 LTYNATSGDN
-694 GAKTIAEMFDLIVEL
+694 GAKTVAGMFDLIVAL
-709 QNKNTQL
+709 QNKNAEL
-716 NTTIKALQD
+716 NKTIKALQD
-725 KDAESDTTI
+725 KDT
-734 KALQDKDIELNNLI
+734 ELNDLI
-748 AGLRTDVDALKNNS
+748 TGLRTDVDALKKNS

>member
-16 AFDRIY
+16 TFDKIY
-22 NNRLQMDN
+22 SNRLQMDN
-30 NCASDG
+30 SCTSDG
-36 VFLGR
+36 IFLGR

-51 SQYIIG
+51 TQYLVG
-57 YLDNNGNM
+57 YLDNKIM
-65 YDDPTDRSDSHI
+65 YDDPSDRSDSHI
-77 ILCEKGKMVK
+77 ILCENGKLVK
-87 ISKSSYWYLYTG
+87 VKRSNQWYLYVGNVTASG
-99 DIKSDGSPYWRYLT
+99 IKEWKYLT

-120 DDEQYNKNYQIDYPV
+120 DDEQYNLNYQIDYPV

-156 IQIAELNTVV
+156 VQIAELNTVV

-182 VDNASIV
+182 VDDSNIV

-257 YYNKEGFSKTKHS
+257 YYNKEGFSKTKHFR
-270 YDNTTENSI
+270 DDKTENTI

-287 YKFYYNVEQDNV
+287 YRFYYNVEQDNV

-317 PALGNAVCETYDLLY
+317 PALGNAVCDTYDLLY
-332 GQNRNDSTTNFDKTN
+332 GQNRNDSVTNFDKTN
-347 VKGALNTLNKKMN
+347 IKGALNTLNRKMS
-360 LGKLE
+360 LDKLD

-370 YFSTETDNDIND
+370 YFSTEIDNDIND
-382 NYMKSAII
+382 NYMKSATIE
-390 QGDNLIS
+390 GDNLIS
-397 IDADIEKNGGA
+397 VDANIEKNSGI
-408 IKITH
+408 IKVTH
-413 NNLDVSKA
+413 NNLDVNKA
-421 SKSYGKDVDFSTFGS
+421 SKSYGKDVDFGTFGS
-436 SITLPKLFADRAGH
+436 SIKLPKLSTDRAGH
-450 VVKEETFS
+450 IVKEETFS

-464 SYENTKEG
+464 SYTNTKEG
-472 NVLTSLSFIDTT
+472 NVFTSLSFTDTT

-492 YLGTLTLGTGYIT
+492 YLGTLALGEGYTI
-505 NDKLN
+505 NNKLN

-515 TTLNDSINRLIDNS
+515 TTLNNSISKLIDNS
-529 DSKYN
+529 DNKYN
-534 TLLGQTNNSFGKDTV
+534 TLLGQSNNSFGKDTT
-549 PTLYGLRQGINSDR
+549 PTLYGLRQGINADR
-563 DNISNLSDKIDILN
+563 DSISNLSNKIDVLN
-577 GAVSTTNSVAYSIK
+577 GTVSTTNSVAYSIK
-591 QAIDKLDKTDN
+591 QAIDKLDKADN

-678 ESAVRG
+678 ESAVRS
-684 LTYNATSGNN
+684 LTYNATSGDN
-694 GAKTIAEMFDLIVEL
+694 GAKTVVGMFDLIVAL
-709 QNKNTQL
+709 QNKNAEL
-716 NTTIKALQD
+716 NKTIKALQD
-725 KDAESDTTI
+725 KDT
-734 KALQDKDIELNNLI
+734 ELNDLI
-748 AGLRTDVDALKNNS
+748 TGLRTDVDALKKNS

>member
-16 AFDRIY
+16 TFDKIY
-22 NNRLQMDN
+22 SNRLQMDN
-30 NCASDG
+30 SCTSDG
-36 VFLGR
+36 IFLGR

-51 SQYIIG
+51 TQYLVG
-57 YLDNNGNM
+57 YLDNKIM
-65 YDDPTDRSDSHI
+65 YDDPSDRSDSHI
-77 ILCEKGKMVK
+77 ILCENGKLVK
-87 ISKSSYWYLYTG
+87 VKRSNQWYLYVGNVTASG
-99 DIKSDGSPYWRYLT
+99 TKEWKYLT

-120 DDEQYNKNYQIDYPV
+120 DDEQYNLNYQIDYPV

-156 IQIAELNTVV
+156 VQIAELNTVV

-224 LGPAITADQSSTN
+224 LGPAITTDQSSTN

-257 YYNKEGFSKTKHS
+257 YYNKEGFSKTKRS
-270 YDNTTENSI
+270 YDNTTKNSI

-287 YKFYYNVEQDNV
+287 YRFYYNVEQDNV

-317 PALGNAVCETYDLLY
+317 PALGNAVCDTYDLLY

-347 VKGALNTLNKKMN
+347 IKGALNTLNRKMS
-360 LGKLE
+360 LDKLD

-382 NYMKSAII
+382 NYMKSATIE
-390 QGDNLIS
+390 GDNLIS
-397 IDADIEKNGGA
+397 VDANIEKNNGV

-421 SKSYGKDVDFSTFGS
+421 SKSYGKDVDFGTFGS
-436 SITLPKLFADRAGH
+436 SIKLPKLFTDRAGH
-450 VVKEETFS
+450 IVKEETFL

-464 SYENTKEG
+464 SYINTKEG
-472 NVLTSLSFIDTT
+472 NVFTSLNFTDTT

-492 YLGTLTLGTGYIT
+492 YLGTLALGKGYII
-505 NDKLN
+505 NNKLN

-515 TTLNDSINRLIDNS
+515 TTLNDSISKLIDNS

-534 TLLGQTNNSFGKDTV
+534 TLLGQSNNSFGKDTI

-563 DNISNLSDKIDILN
+563 DSISNLSDKIDVLN
-577 GAVSTTNSVAYSIK
+577 GTASTTNSVAYSIK

-628 NDLPITFDGT
+628 SDLPITFDGT
-638 YSSSNKVATMSSLN
+638 YSNSNKVATMSSLN

-664 TLADINTLASGKLN
+664 TLADINTLVSGKLN

-684 LTYNATSGNN
+684 LTYNATSGDN
-694 GAKTIAEMFDLIVEL
+694 GAKTVVGMFDLIVVL
-709 QNKNTQL
+709 QNKNAEL
-716 NTTIKALQD
+716 NKTIKALQD
-725 KDAESDTTI
+725 KDT
-734 KALQDKDIELNNLI
+734 ELNDLI
-748 AGLRTDVDALKNNS
+748 TGLRTDVDALKKNS

>member
-16 AFDRIY
+16 TFDKIY
-22 NNRLQMDN
+22 SNRLQMDN
-30 NCASDG
+30 SCTSDG
-36 VFLGR
+36 IFLGR

-51 SQYIIG
+51 TQYLVG
-57 YLDNNGNM
+57 YLDNKIM
-65 YDDPTDRSDSHI
+65 YDDPSDRSDSHI
-77 ILCEKGKMVK
+77 ILCENGKLVK
-87 ISKSSYWYLYTG
+87 VKRSNQWYLYVGNVTASG
-99 DIKSDGSPYWRYLT
+99 TKEWKYLT

-120 DDEQYNKNYQIDYPV
+120 DDEQYNLNYQIDYPV

-156 IQIAELNTVV
+156 VQIAELNTVV

-182 VDNASIV
+182 VDDASVV

-199 ETDSHYKLDNNDTK
+199 EVDSHYKLDNNDTK

-257 YYNKEGFSKTKHS
+257 YYNKEGFSKTKRS

-287 YKFYYNVEQDNV
+287 YRFYYNVEQDNV
-299 VGEPIED
+299 VGEPIDD

-317 PALGNAVCETYDLLY
+317 PALGNAVCDTYDLLY

-347 VKGALNTLNKKMN
+347 IKGALNTLNRKMS
-360 LGKLE
+360 LDKLD

-370 YFSTETDNDIND
+370 YFSTEIDNNIND
-382 NYMKSAII
+382 NYMKSATIE
-390 QGDNLIS
+390 GDNLIS
-397 IDADIEKNGGA
+397 VDADIEKNSGV
-408 IKITH
+408 IKVTH
-413 NNLDVSKA
+413 NNLDVNKA
-421 SKSYGKDVDFSTFGS
+421 SKSYGKDVDFGTFGS
-436 SITLPKLFADRAGH
+436 SIKLPKLFADRAGH
-450 VVKEETFS
+450 IVKEETFS
-458 VSIPKG
+458 ISIPKG
-464 SYENTKEG
+464 SYINTKEG
-472 NVLTSLSFIDTT
+472 NVFTSLSFTDTT

-492 YLGTLTLGTGYIT
+492 YLGTLALGEGYTI
-505 NDKLN
+505 NNKLN

-515 TTLNDSINRLIDNS
+515 TTLNDSINKLIDNS

-534 TLLGQTNNSFGKDTV
+534 TLLGQSNNSFGKDTV
-549 PTLYGLRQGINSDR
+549 PTLYGLRQGINTDR
-563 DNISNLSDKIDILN
+563 DSISNLSNKIDVLN
-577 GAVSTTNSVAYSIK
+577 GTVSTTNSVAYSIK
-591 QAIDKLDKTDN
+591 QAIDKLDKVDN

-652 TLKTNLLGGYTG
+652 TLKTSLLGGYTG
-664 TLADINTLASGKLN
+664 TLADINILASGKLN
-678 ESAVRG
+678 ESAVRD

-694 GAKTIAEMFDLIVEL
+694 GAKTVAGMFDLIVAL
-709 QNKNTQL
+709 QNKNVEL
-716 NTTIKALQD
+716 EKTIKALQD
-725 KDAESDTTI
+725 KDT
-734 KALQDKDIELNNLI
+734 ELNNLI
-748 AGLRTDVDALKNNS
+748 TGLRTDVDALKNNS
-762 NNTDTP
+762 NNTNTP